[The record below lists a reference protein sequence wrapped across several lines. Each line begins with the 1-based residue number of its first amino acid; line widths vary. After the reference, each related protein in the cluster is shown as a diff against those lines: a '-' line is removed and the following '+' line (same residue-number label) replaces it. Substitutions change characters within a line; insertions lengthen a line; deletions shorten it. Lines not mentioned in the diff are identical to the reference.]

1 MSDGSVVI
9 EISLDDKKADKQ
21 LDAFEKDLAKA
32 GTNAGAALDKA
43 YREAVSDIASQSKRL
58 KDTFVNA
65 FKSMGSAGSN
75 ALKASLN
82 FMREL
87 PSNVQAALSKLA
99 STVKTGF
106 VNAAKASIT
115 AIKELGTSIKNTAVN
130 IKNGF
135 FSIAKTVQSSIVSAV
150 KVSINVIKSIP
161 SAIKSAGISIKSALV
176 SSLQAAKSAAI
187 SFAQTTVKV
196 IRSIP
201 SAAKTAAV
209 AVKDSFVVAYK
220 AAVVAAYMSVKG
232 TISAVKAIP
241 SATKSAA
248 LAVSSAMKT
257 AFSAVAS
264 AAKTTGTTV
273 KSALKTGF
281 SAVKS
286 GAKAAGQAGISALKG
301 LGNIAKST
309 GSLIKSGL
317 VSGFNAAKAAAKGAG
332 AGMREALKNSVEKP
346 AEQARFS
353 VLKLAAALGLIAA
366 TKNVVGSAIGRVDT
380 IDTATK
386 SLTVLTGSAKDAQ
399 LVMTDLTAA
408 IDGTPIALDAV
419 ALGAKKMVA
428 AGMKAANVKPVFTA
442 IADAAYGVGNGSESI
457 DQMTDAISALQ
468 ASGVAYADDINR
480 LVDAGVP
487 AWQILANSTGKSV
500 GEMKKYVSEGS
511 LESTKAIAMLTKGIE
526 EGTTGMAGNTAKMA
540 GLAKTAG
547 NTISG
552 SFANMKTA
560 AVKSLANI
568 AENLKGPIIQA
579 LDVAKN
585 TFKQFAAVTASPE
598 FQKKLSDMIQKIKE
612 LIPVMVKLAPT
623 ILKVVSAM
631 LALQAVSSVY
641 VAFSNIGKM
650 FVPLKNGL
658 FVIATGFMKL
668 AKTIRHPITA
678 IKNLAFAIKYFIV
691 TSGAV
696 IAIVGAVIAVL
707 YGMYAAFKENTANIK
722 GFLSGMFDAV
732 KNSFGKIVD
741 VFKQIVSALKPVG
754 SGFKDVLKYIGVG
767 VWVAFGIVLATV
779 VDIIQVLARIVLVAI
794 KGLQGLYYA
803 IKAAFQALSGDLKGA
818 KKSLEQSKE
827 AFVDAGSAIKDAFNK
842 DNYALTGTVEA
853 FKQMGGE
860 AENTAKKTE
869 TSGKKIKETLKLVE
883 TTAKQ
888 TETTVSKSNQ
898 AIDTMLSGGVDQY
911 GNKLSEKTKSFLNAA
926 KDLYGQYQ
934 ESSKK
939 SQDKYSAAM
948 EKAQDLEGDKRKKA
962 IADANATLVAEIDKN
977 NGTLLTL
984 QADYAK
990 LLKEN
995 KWVDGTELTAQQKK
1009 FLQQQ
1014 TADIQ
1019 AELAKQNQLYVE
1031 GNLLK
1036 LSNGKTLNE
1045 KERSTSIE
1053 VQKSLYADRK
1063 KAVETGEKEL
1073 ADLKKKK
1080 SDATTETEKANYQ
1093 IQIDEQTKKNKT
1105 LAENLQ
1111 KWASEMNTIIANGG
1125 TLNAETFAKG
1135 LSEMG
1140 NISDEQLS
1148 AVWQDFVKVSGS
1160 IDNTLAGL
1168 GAIMSQRGGEG
1179 VQAFVTALQSG
1190 DYTTAALNINNDV
1203 MNTLS
1208 TLPNGMFQNGQSGK
1222 DQFIAAIKSGDFQGA
1237 GKFLLDG
1244 VKLGASPLPGEMNN
1258 IGKQGGNANADGLKS
1273 TAEANKSAGAELKN
1287 NAKNGAFDPNLFK
1300 MTGANNASG
1309 FNGGILDGKGNAFSA
1324 GSGIG
1329 NSAKSGAASVDS
1341 SGVGSDFASGY
1352 AQGIASGGMM
1362 VAGAASALANKALAA
1377 VQKKQDSHSPSK
1389 ESKKLGGDFGTGY
1402 SLGIAD
1408 KNKAVTKAANNLVA
1422 SALGTESQIKKL
1434 SSTLKDKISSAIDA
1448 GLHSKNKSVGQLKQ
1462 AKALSS
1468 IEGYIGQQTNKLAA
1482 TAKKRD
1488 KVVAQLKAANTKMAD
1503 LTKQSKEYA
1512 ASITEKMQS
1521 YGSISNVDPENPQ
1534 SIQAEMQKRLKEIKA
1549 FQANVEKLRKKGV
1562 SKDII
1567 SDILESG
1574 VENGS
1579 SYAQA
1584 LAKSDAK
1591 TIKAINSTQNQINSA
1606 SKSMGNTAA
1615 NAMYSAGINAAKGL
1629 INGLNSQKKQLEN
1642 TAKSIANTITNS
1654 VKKALRIHSP
1664 SRVAIELG
1672 KFFTGGLGNGVLAG
1686 AKGAVQSTNK
1696 MVDKV
1701 VNAASNM
1708 TVPAITLPKIS
1719 AEKALGLKSVDLN
1732 RTITVKTIIDNKTKE
1747 SSNADL
1753 IKAIKESGAKPV
1765 ILNLDGEVLA
1775 NNSNNRIGS
1784 MTDLGLYGGGLL

>member
-87 PSNVQAALSKLA
+87 PANVQAALSKLA

-115 AIKELGTSIKNTAVN
+115 AVKNLGTSIKNTAVN

-161 SAIKSAGISIKSALV
+161 GAIKSAGISIKTALV

-196 IRSIP
+196 IKSIP
-201 SAAKTAAV
+201 GAAKTAAV

-220 AAVVAAYMSVKG
+220 AVVVAAYMSVKG

-264 AAKTTGTTV
+264 AAKMTGTTV

-301 LGNIAKST
+301 LGNVAKST
-309 GSLIKSGL
+309 GSLIKNGL

-585 TFKQFAAVTASPE
+585 AFKQFAAVTASPE
-598 FQKKLSDMIQKIKE
+598 FQKKLSDLIQKIKE
-612 LIPVMVKLAPT
+612 FIPVLIEWAPLLAKVAAGFVAFN
-623 ILKVVSAM
+623 IL
-631 LALQAVSSVY
+631 SSVY
-641 VAFSNIGKM
+641 SKVAGLVMAFRGLASSGTLLGGIVNTVKGS
-650 FVPLKNGL
+650 FLALKVALGSAAAA
-658 FVIATGFMKL
+658 FGVI
-668 AKTIRHPITA
+668 I
-678 IKNLAFAIKYFIV
+678 
-691 TSGAV
+691 AV
-696 IAIVGAVIAVL
+696 IGAVIAVA
-707 YGMYAAFKENTANIK
+707 YGMYVSFKENTANIK
-722 GFLSGMFDAV
+722 GFLSTMWDGV

-741 VFKQIVSALKPVG
+741 VFKQIVAALKPVG
-754 SGFKDVLKYIGVG
+754 SGFKDVLKYVG
-767 VWVAFGIVLATV
+767 VAIWASLGLVLAAV

-794 KGLQGLYYA
+794 KALQGLYYA
-803 IKAAFQALSGDLKGA
+803 IKSAFQALSGDLKGA
-818 KKSLEQSKE
+818 KKSLEQSKD
-827 AFVDAGSAIKDAFNK
+827 AFVEAGSAIKDAFNK

-869 TSGKKIKETLKLVE
+869 TSGKKIKDTLKLVE

-934 ESSKK
+934 ESAKK

-948 EKAQDLEGDKRKKA
+948 EKAQDFEGDKRKKA

-990 LLKEN
+990 LLKGN

-1203 MNTLS
+1203 LS
-1208 TLPNGMFQNGQSGK
+1208 TISSLPNGMFLNGESGK
-1222 DQFIAAIKSGDFQGA
+1222 NQFLTAIKSGDFQGA
-1237 GKFLLDG
+1237 GKYLVDG
-1244 VKLGASPLPGEMNN
+1244 VKMGTDSIDSEMKTK
-1258 IGKQGGNANADGLKS
+1258 GQTGGQNFADGVKGKED
-1273 TAEANKSAGAELKN
+1273 AAKSAGSAVKN
-1287 NAKNGAFDPNLFK
+1287 KAKEGATDPNAFK
-1300 MTGANNASG
+1300 EVGSKDSAG
-1309 FNGGILDGKGNAFSA
+1309 FNNGVMGGKGGAYSA
-1324 GSGIG
+1324 GSSVG

-1341 SGVGSDFASGY
+1341 SGVGSDFSSGY
-1352 AQGIASGGMM
+1352 VNGILSGMGA
-1362 VAGAASALANKALAA
+1362 VGEAAASLASKALAA

-1448 GLHSKNKSVGQLKQ
+1448 GLHSKNKSAGQLKQ
-1462 AKALSS
+1462 AKALNS

-1521 YGSISNVDPENPQ
+1521 YGSISNVDAENPQ

-1664 SRVAIELG
+1664 SRVAVELG
-1672 KFFTGGLGNGVLAG
+1672 KFFTSGLGNGVLDG

-1708 TVPAITLPKIS
+1708 TVPTINLPKIS

-1753 IKAIKESGAKPV
+1753 IKAIQQSGDRPIIFNVDGK
-1765 ILNLDGEVLA
+1765 NLAENA
-1775 NNSNNRIGS
+1775 NNRIGT
-1784 MTDLGLYGGGLL
+1784 MGNLGLYGGGLL

>member
-87 PSNVQAALSKLA
+87 PANVQAALSKLA
-99 STVKTGF
+99 STVKTWF

-115 AIKELGTSIKNTAVN
+115 AVKNLGTSIKNTAVN

-150 KVSINVIKSIP
+150 KISINVIKSIP
-161 SAIKSAGISIKSALV
+161 GAIKSAGITIKSALV

-196 IRSIP
+196 IKSIP
-201 SAAKTAAV
+201 GAAKTAAT
-209 AVKDSFVVAYK
+209 AVKNSFVVAYK
-220 AAVVAAYMSVKG
+220 AVVVAAYMSVKG

-353 VLKLAAALGLIAA
+353 ILRLAAAFGLIAA

-511 LESTKAIAMLTKGIE
+511 LESTRAIAMLTKGIE

-598 FQKKLSDMIQKIKE
+598 FQKKLSDLIQKIKE
-612 LIPVMVKLAPT
+612 FIPVLIEWAPVLA
-623 ILKVVSAM
+623 KVAAGFVAFNII
-631 LALQAVSSVY
+631 SSVY
-641 VAFSNIGKM
+641 SKVAGLVMAFRGLASSGTLLGGIVNTVKGAFVGLKAALGSASVAFG
-650 FVPLKNGL
+650 V
-658 FVIATGFMKL
+658 
-668 AKTIRHPITA
+668 ITA
-678 IKNLAFAIKYFIV
+678 
-691 TSGAV
+691 V
-696 IAIVGAVIAVL
+696 IGSVVAVL
-707 YGMYAAFKENTANIK
+707 YGMYTAFKENTAGIK
-722 GFLSGMFDAV
+722 GFLSGMWDAV

-754 SGFKDVLKYIGVG
+754 SGFKDILKYIGVG

-803 IKAAFQALSGDLKGA
+803 IKAAFQALQGDLKGA
-818 KKSLEQSKE
+818 KKSLEQSKD

-842 DNYALTGTVEA
+842 DNYALTGTIESL
-853 FKQMGGE
+853 KEMGGE
-860 AENTAKKTE
+860 AEKTGAKAE
-869 TSGKKIKETLKLVE
+869 TSNKKIANSLKIVE
-883 TTAKQ
+883 STAKQ

-911 GNKLSEKTKSFLNAA
+911 GNKLSEKTKSFLNSA
-926 KDLYGQYQ
+926 KELYSQYQ
-934 ESSKK
+934 ESAKK
-939 SQDKYSAAM
+939 SQDAYTAAM
-948 EKAQDLEGDKRKKA
+948 EKAQTLEGDKRKKA
-962 IADANATLVAEIDKN
+962 IADANTALVSEINKN

-990 LLKEN
+990 LLKGN

-1036 LSNGKTLNE
+1036 LANGKTLNE

-1080 SDATTETEKANYQ
+1080 ADASTETEKANYQ

-1105 LAENLQ
+1105 LAGNLQ
-1111 KWASEMNTIIANGG
+1111 KWASEMNAIIANGG

-1168 GAIMSQRGGEG
+1168 AAIMSQRGGEG

-1203 MNTLS
+1203 LS
-1208 TLPNGMFQNGQSGK
+1208 TISSLPNGMFLNGENGK
-1222 DQFIAAIKSGDFQGA
+1222 NQFLTAIKSGDFQGA
-1237 GKFLLDG
+1237 GKYLVDG
-1244 VKLGASPLPGEMNN
+1244 VKMGTDSIDSEMKTK
-1258 IGKQGGNANADGLKS
+1258 GQTGGQNFADGVKGKEG
-1273 TAEANKSAGAELKN
+1273 AAKSAGSAVKN
-1287 NAKNGAFDPNLFK
+1287 KAKEGATDPNAFK
-1300 MTGANNASG
+1300 AVGSKDSAG
-1309 FNGGILDGKGNAFSA
+1309 FNNGVMGGKGGAYSA
-1324 GSGIG
+1324 GSSVG
-1329 NSAKSGAASVDS
+1329 NSAKSGAGSVDS

-1352 AQGIASGGMM
+1352 VNGILSGMGA
-1362 VAGAASALANKALAA
+1362 VGRAAASLANKALAA
-1377 VQKKQDSHSPSK
+1377 VQKKQDSHSPAK
-1389 ESKKLGGDFGTGY
+1389 KSKKLGGDFGSGY
-1402 SLGIAD
+1402 SLGIAS
-1408 KNKAVTKAANNLVA
+1408 KTKAVNKAASNLVA
-1422 SALGTESQIKKL
+1422 GALGTESQIKKL

-1448 GLHSKNKSVGQLKQ
+1448 GLHSKNKSSGQLKQ
-1462 AKALSS
+1462 AKALNS
-1468 IEGYIGQQTNKLAA
+1468 IEGYIVQQTNRLAA

-1488 KVVAQLKAANTKMAD
+1488 KVVVQLKAANTKMAD

-1512 ASITEKMQS
+1512 ASITEKMKS
-1521 YGSISNVDPENPQ
+1521 YGSISNVDPENPK
-1534 SIQAEMQKRLKEIKA
+1534 SIQQEMQKRLKEIKA

-1567 SDILESG
+1567 NDILEAG

-1708 TVPAITLPKIS
+1708 TVPTINLPKIS

-1753 IKAIKESGAKPV
+1753 IKAIQQSGDRPIIFNVDGK
-1765 ILNLDGEVLA
+1765 NLAENA
-1775 NNSNNRIGS
+1775 NNRIGTMS
-1784 MTDLGLYGGGLL
+1784 NLGLYGGGLL

>member
-9 EISLDDKKADKQ
+9 EISLDDTKADKQ
-21 LDAFEKDLAKA
+21 LDTFEKDLAKA

-43 YREAVSDIASQSKRL
+43 YREAVSDIASHSKRL

-75 ALKASLN
+75 ALKASLS

-87 PSNVQAALSKLA
+87 PANVGSALSKLA

-106 VNAAKASIT
+106 VNAAKSSIT
-115 AIKELGTSIKNTAVN
+115 AVKNLGTSIKNTAVN

-150 KVSINVIKSIP
+150 KTSINVIKSIP
-161 SAIKSAGISIKSALV
+161 GAIKSAGSSIKSALV
-176 SSLQAAKSAAI
+176 SSLHAAKTAAV

-196 IRSIP
+196 IKSIP
-201 SAAKTAAV
+201 GAAKTAAT
-209 AVKDSFVVAYK
+209 AVKNSFVVAYK
-220 AAVVAAYMSVKG
+220 AVVVATYMSVKG

-257 AFSAVAS
+257 AFSAVVS

-273 KSALKTGF
+273 KTALTTGF
-281 SAVKS
+281 SAIKS

-353 VLKLAAALGLIAA
+353 ILRLAAAFGLIAA

-428 AGMKAANVKPVFTA
+428 AGMQAANVKPVFTA

-468 ASGVAYADDINR
+468 ASGVAYSDDINR

-487 AWQILANSTGKSV
+487 AWQILANLTGKSV

-585 TFKQFAAVTASPE
+585 AFKQFAAVTASPE
-598 FQKKLSDMIQKIKE
+598 FQKKLSDLIQKIKE
-612 LIPVMVKLAPT
+612 FIPVLIEWAPVLA
-623 ILKVVSAM
+623 KVAAGFVAFNII
-631 LALQAVSSVY
+631 SSVY
-641 VAFSNIGKM
+641 SKVAGLVMAFRGLASSGTLLGGIVNTIKGAFVGLKAALGSASVAFG
-650 FVPLKNGL
+650 VVTA
-658 FVIATGFMKL
+658 VI
-668 AKTIRHPITA
+668 
-678 IKNLAFAIKYFIV
+678 
-691 TSGAV
+691 GAV
-696 IAIVGAVIAVL
+696 VAVL

-842 DNYALTGTVEA
+842 DNYALTGTIESL
-853 FKQMGGE
+853 KEMGGE
-860 AENTAKKTE
+860 AEKTGTKAE
-869 TSGKKIKETLKLVE
+869 TSNKKISSSLKLVE
-883 TTAKQ
+883 STAKQ
-888 TETTVSKSNQ
+888 TEATVSKSNQ

-911 GNKLSEKTKSFLNAA
+911 GNKLSEKTKSFLNAT
-926 KDLYGQYQ
+926 KELYGQYQ
-934 ESSKK
+934 ESTQK
-939 SQDKYSAAM
+939 SQEKYTSAM
-948 EKAQDLEGDKRKKA
+948 EKAQSLEGEKRKKA
-962 IADANATLVAEIDKN
+962 ITDANKTLVDETTKN
-977 NGTLLTL
+977 NSTLLAL
-984 QADYAK
+984 QSDYSNMLKTNRWAD
-990 LLKEN
+990 
-995 KWVDGTELTAQQKK
+995 GQELTAQQKK
-1009 FLQQQ
+1009 FLQVQ
-1014 TADIQ
+1014 TKDIQ
-1019 AELAKQNQLYVE
+1019 TELAKQNQLYVE
-1031 GNLLK
+1031 ANLLRLEQGK
-1036 LSNGKTLNE
+1036 SLSE
-1045 KERSTSIE
+1045 KERNTSLE
-1053 VQKSLYADRK
+1053 VQKSLYEEKR
-1063 KAVETGEKEL
+1063 KAVETGEKSL
-1073 ADLKKKK
+1073 DDLKKKK
-1080 SDATTETEKANYQ
+1080 AEASTQTEKANYQ

-1105 LAENLQ
+1105 LSSELQ
-1111 KWASEMNTIIANGG
+1111 SWASEMNSIIANGG
-1125 TLNAETFAKG
+1125 TLNAQTFSSG
-1135 LSEMG
+1135 LSQLG
-1140 NISDEQLS
+1140 SISDEQLS
-1148 AVWQDFVKVSGS
+1148 ALWQNFVSTSTS
-1160 IDNTLAGL
+1160 IDNTLSGLAG
-1168 GAIMSQRGGEG
+1168 IMGQRGGEG

-1203 MNTLS
+1203 LTTIS
-1208 TLPNGMFQNGQSGK
+1208 SLPNGMFLNGQSGK
-1222 DQFIAAIKSGDFQGA
+1222 DQFLLAIKSGDFQGA

-1244 VKLGASPLPGEMNN
+1244 VKMGADPLPGEMEKN
-1258 IGKQGGNANADGLKS
+1258 GKKSGDAQAKGVKS
-1273 TAEANKSAGAELKN
+1273 TAEANKSAGKEIKN
-1287 NAKNGAFDPNLFK
+1287 NAKSGAFDPNLFK
-1300 MTGANNASG
+1300 MTGSKNSSG
-1309 FNGGILDGKGNAFSA
+1309 FNNGILGGKDGAFSA
-1324 GSGIG
+1324 GTSVGG
-1329 NSAKSGAASVDS
+1329 SAKSGAASVDS
-1341 SGVGSDFASGY
+1341 SGVGSDFAAGFANGIRSG
-1352 AQGIASGGMM
+1352 
-1362 VAGAASALANKALAA
+1362 AGAVGEAAASIAAKALAA

-1389 ESKKLGGDFGTGY
+1389 KSKKLGGDFGSGY
-1402 SLGIAD
+1402 SLGIAS
-1408 KNKAVTKAANNLVA
+1408 KTKAVTKAASNLVA
-1422 SALGTESQIKKL
+1422 GALGTEKQIKKL
-1434 SSTLKDKISSAIDA
+1434 SSTLKDKVSSAIDA
-1448 GLHSKNKSVGQLKQ
+1448 GLHSKNKSRGQLKQ
-1462 AKALSS
+1462 AKALNS
-1468 IEGYIGQQTNKLAA
+1468 IEGYIAQQTNKLAA

-1521 YGSISNVDPENPQ
+1521 YGSISNVDPENPK
-1534 SIQAEMQKRLKEIKA
+1534 SIQQEMQKRLKEIKA
-1549 FQANVEKLRKKGV
+1549 FQSNVEKLRKKGV

-1567 SDILESG
+1567 NDILEAG

-1591 TIKAINSTQNQINSA
+1591 TIKAINSTQNQINAA

-1629 INGLNSQKKQLEN
+1629 IKGLNSQKKQLEK
-1642 TAKSIANTITNS
+1642 TAKSIASTITNS
-1654 VKKALRIHSP
+1654 VKKALKIHSP

-1686 AKGAVQSTNK
+1686 AKGAVKSTNK
-1696 MVDKV
+1696 MVDSV
-1701 VNAASNM
+1701 VTAAYNL
-1708 TVPAITLPKIS
+1708 TAPKITLPKIS
-1719 AEKALGLKSVDLN
+1719 AEKALGLKSSDLN
-1732 RTITVKTIIDNKTKE
+1732 RTITVKAIVENE
-1747 SSNADL
+1747 S
-1753 IKAIKESGAKPV
+1753 K
-1765 ILNLDGEVLA
+1765 
-1775 NNSNNRIGS
+1775 NNSNS
-1784 MTDLGLYGGGLL
+1784 DLINAIEKSGGRPIILNVDGKVIADSTNNHLGNSTSLAFYGKGL

>member
-21 LDAFEKDLAKA
+21 LDAFEKDLEKA

-115 AIKELGTSIKNTAVN
+115 VIKELGTSIKNTAVN

-196 IRSIP
+196 IKSIP
-201 SAAKTAAV
+201 VAAKTAAT
-209 AVKDSFVVAYK
+209 AVKNSFVVAYK
-220 AAVVAAYMSVKG
+220 AVVVAAYMSVKG

-257 AFSAVAS
+257 AFSAVSS

-353 VLKLAAALGLIAA
+353 ILRLAAAFGLIAA

-399 LVMTDLTAA
+399 LVMKDLTAA

-428 AGMKAANVKPVFTA
+428 AGMKAADVKPVFTA

-511 LESTKAIAMLTKGIE
+511 LESTRAIAMLTKGIE

-568 AENLKGPIIQA
+568 VENLKGPIIQA

-585 TFKQFAAVTASPE
+585 AFKQFAAVTASPE
-598 FQKKLSDMIQKIKE
+598 FQKKLSDLIQKIKE
-612 LIPVMVKLAPT
+612 FIPVLIEWAPLLAKVAAGFVAFN
-623 ILKVVSAM
+623 IL
-631 LALQAVSSVY
+631 SSVY
-641 VAFSNIGKM
+641 SKVAGLVMAFRGLASSGTLLGGIVNTVKGS
-650 FVPLKNGL
+650 FLALKVALGSAAAA
-658 FVIATGFMKL
+658 FGVI
-668 AKTIRHPITA
+668 I
-678 IKNLAFAIKYFIV
+678 
-691 TSGAV
+691 AV
-696 IAIVGAVIAVL
+696 IGAVIAVA
-707 YGMYAAFKENTANIK
+707 YGMYVSFKENTANIK
-722 GFLSGMFDAV
+722 GFLSTMWDGV

-741 VFKQIVSALKPVG
+741 VFKQIVAALKPVG
-754 SGFKDVLKYIGVG
+754 SGFKDVLKYVG
-767 VWVAFGIVLATV
+767 VAIWASLGLVLAAV

-794 KGLQGLYYA
+794 KALQGLYYA
-803 IKAAFQALSGDLKGA
+803 IKAAFQALHWDLKGA
-818 KKSLEQSKE
+818 KKSLEQSKD
-827 AFVDAGSAIKDAFNK
+827 AFVEAGSAIKDAFNK

-860 AENTAKKTE
+860 AEKTAKKTE
-869 TSGKKIKETLKLVE
+869 TSGKKIKDTLKLVE

-911 GNKLSEKTKSFLNAA
+911 GKKLSEKTESFLNAA
-926 KDLYGQYQ
+926 KDLYEQYQ
-934 ESSKK
+934 EATKK
-939 SQDKYSAAM
+939 SQDKYSVAM
-948 EKAQDLEGDKRKKA
+948 EKAQSLEGDKRKKA

-977 NGTLLTL
+977 NGTILTL

-990 LLKEN
+990 LLKGN

-1111 KWASEMNTIIANGG
+1111 KWASEMNAIIANGG

-1168 GAIMSQRGGEG
+1168 AAVMSKRGGEG

-1190 DYTTAALNINNDV
+1190 DYTTAALNINDDV

-1324 GSGIG
+1324 GTGIG

-1352 AQGIASGGMM
+1352 VNGILSGMGA
-1362 VAGAASALANKALAA
+1362 VGEAAGSLANKALQA
-1377 VQKKQDSHSPSK
+1377 VKDAQKSKSPSK
-1389 ESKKLGGDFGTGY
+1389 KAKKLGGDFGSGY
-1402 SLGIAD
+1402 SLGIAS
-1408 KNKAVTKAANNLVA
+1408 KTKAVNKAASNLVA
-1422 SALGTESQIKKL
+1422 GALGTESQIKKL

-1448 GLHSKNKSVGQLKQ
+1448 GLHSKNKSAGQLKQ
-1462 AKALSS
+1462 AKALNS

-1753 IKAIKESGAKPV
+1753 IKAIQQSGDRPIIFNVDGK
-1765 ILNLDGEVLA
+1765 NLAENA
-1775 NNSNNRIGS
+1775 NNRIGT
-1784 MTDLGLYGGGLL
+1784 MGNLGLYGGGLL

>member
-220 AAVVAAYMSVKG
+220 AVVVAAYMSVKG

-428 AGMKAANVKPVFTA
+428 AGMKAANVKLVFTA

-468 ASGVAYADDINR
+468 ASGVAYSDDINR

-585 TFKQFAAVTASPE
+585 AFKQFAAVTASPE
-598 FQKKLSDMIQKIKE
+598 FQKKLSDLIQKIKE
-612 LIPVMVKLAPT
+612 FIPVLIEWAPLLAKVAAGFVAFN
-623 ILKVVSAM
+623 IL
-631 LALQAVSSVY
+631 SSVY
-641 VAFSNIGKM
+641 SKVAGLVMAFRGLASSGTLLGGIVNTVKGS
-650 FVPLKNGL
+650 FLALKVALGSAAAA
-658 FVIATGFMKL
+658 FGVI
-668 AKTIRHPITA
+668 I
-678 IKNLAFAIKYFIV
+678 
-691 TSGAV
+691 AV
-696 IAIVGAVIAVL
+696 IGAVIAVA
-707 YGMYAAFKENTANIK
+707 YGMYVSFKENTANIK
-722 GFLSGMFDAV
+722 GFLSTMWDGV

-741 VFKQIVSALKPVG
+741 VFKQIVAALKPVG
-754 SGFKDVLKYIGVG
+754 SGFKDVLKYVG
-767 VWVAFGIVLATV
+767 VAIWASLGLVLAAV

-794 KGLQGLYYA
+794 KALQGLYYA
-803 IKAAFQALSGDLKGA
+803 IKAAFQALHWDLKGA
-818 KKSLEQSKE
+818 KKSLEQSKD
-827 AFVDAGSAIKDAFNK
+827 AFVEAGSAIKDAFNK

-860 AENTAKKTE
+860 AEKTAKKTE

-883 TTAKQ
+883 TTTKQ

-911 GNKLSEKTKSFLNAA
+911 GKKLSEKTESFLNAA
-926 KDLYGQYQ
+926 KDLYEQYQ
-934 ESSKK
+934 EATKK
-939 SQDKYSAAM
+939 SQDKYSVAM
-948 EKAQDLEGDKRKKA
+948 EKAQSLEGDKRKKA
-962 IADANATLVAEIDKN
+962 IADANKTLVDETTKN
-977 NGTLLTL
+977 NSTLLTL
-984 QADYAK
+984 QSDYSNMLKTNRWAD
-990 LLKEN
+990 
-995 KWVDGTELTAQQKK
+995 GQELTAQQKK

-1014 TADIQ
+1014 TTDIQ
-1019 AELAKQNQLYVE
+1019 TELAKQNQLYVE
-1031 GNLLK
+1031 ANLLR
-1036 LSNGKTLNE
+1036 LEQGKSLNE
-1045 KERSTSIE
+1045 KERNTSLE
-1053 VQKSLYADRK
+1053 VQKSLYEEKK
-1063 KAVETGEKEL
+1063 KAVETGEKSL

-1080 SDATTETEKANYQ
+1080 ADASTETEKANYQ

-1105 LAENLQ
+1105 LSTNL
-1111 KWASEMNTIIANGG
+1111 KNWATEMNAIIANGG
-1125 TLNAETFAKG
+1125 TLNAETFASG
-1135 LSEMG
+1135 LSQLG

-1148 AVWQDFVKVSGS
+1148 ALWQNFVSTSTS
-1160 IDNTLAGL
+1160 IDNTLSGL
-1168 GAIMSQRGGEG
+1168 AAIMGQRGGEG

-1222 DQFIAAIKSGDFQGA
+1222 DQFITAIKSGDFQGA

-1324 GSGIG
+1324 GTGIG

-1352 AQGIASGGMM
+1352 AQGIASGGVM

-1422 SALGTESQIKKL
+1422 SALGTESQIKKM

-1448 GLHSKNKSVGQLKQ
+1448 GLHSKNKSAGQLKQ
-1462 AKALSS
+1462 AKALNS
-1468 IEGYIGQQTNKLAA
+1468 IEGYIAQQTNKLAA

-1488 KVVAQLKAANTKMAD
+1488 KVVAQLKAANAKMAD

-1521 YGSISNVDPENPQ
+1521 YGSISNVDAENPQ

-1664 SRVAIELG
+1664 SRVAVELG

-1753 IKAIKESGAKPV
+1753 IKAIQQSGDRPIIFNVDGK
-1765 ILNLDGEVLA
+1765 NLAENA
-1775 NNSNNRIGS
+1775 NNRIGT
-1784 MTDLGLYGGGLL
+1784 MGNLGLYGGGLL

>member
-115 AIKELGTSIKNTAVN
+115 VIKELGTSIKNTAVN

-196 IRSIP
+196 IKSIP
-201 SAAKTAAV
+201 VAAKTAAT
-209 AVKDSFVVAYK
+209 AVKNSFVVAYK
-220 AAVVAAYMSVKG
+220 AVVVAAYMSVKG

-353 VLKLAAALGLIAA
+353 ILRLAAAFGLIAA

-585 TFKQFAAVTASPE
+585 AFKQFAAVTASPE
-598 FQKKLSDMIQKIKE
+598 FQKKLSDLIQKIKE
-612 LIPVMVKLAPT
+612 FIPVLIEWAPLLAKVAAGFVAFN
-623 ILKVVSAM
+623 IL
-631 LALQAVSSVY
+631 SSVY
-641 VAFSNIGKM
+641 SKVAGLVMAFRGLASSGTLLGGIVNTVKGS
-650 FVPLKNGL
+650 FLALKVALGSAAAA
-658 FVIATGFMKL
+658 FGVI
-668 AKTIRHPITA
+668 I
-678 IKNLAFAIKYFIV
+678 
-691 TSGAV
+691 AV
-696 IAIVGAVIAVL
+696 IGAVIAVA
-707 YGMYAAFKENTANIK
+707 YGMYVSFKENTANIK
-722 GFLSGMFDAV
+722 GFLSTMWDGV

-741 VFKQIVSALKPVG
+741 VFKQIVAALKPVG
-754 SGFKDVLKYIGVG
+754 SGFKDVLKYVG
-767 VWVAFGIVLATV
+767 VAIWASLGLVLAAV

-794 KGLQGLYYA
+794 KALQGLYYA
-803 IKAAFQALSGDLKGA
+803 IKAAFQALHWDLKGA
-818 KKSLEQSKE
+818 KKSLEQSKD
-827 AFVDAGSAIKDAFNK
+827 AFVEAGSAIKDAFNK

-860 AENTAKKTE
+860 AEKTAKKTE

-888 TETTVSKSNQ
+888 TEITVSKSNQ

-911 GNKLSEKTKSFLNAA
+911 GKKLSEKTESFLNAA
-926 KDLYGQYQ
+926 KDLYEQYQ
-934 ESSKK
+934 EATKK
-939 SQDKYSAAM
+939 SQDKYSVAM
-948 EKAQDLEGDKRKKA
+948 EKAQSLEGDKRKKA
-962 IADANATLVAEIDKN
+962 IADANKTLVDETTKN
-977 NGTLLTL
+977 NSTLLTL
-984 QADYAK
+984 QSDYSNMLKTNRWAD
-990 LLKEN
+990 
-995 KWVDGTELTAQQKK
+995 GQELTAQQKK

-1014 TADIQ
+1014 TTDIQ
-1019 AELAKQNQLYVE
+1019 TELAKQNQLYVE
-1031 GNLLK
+1031 ANLLR
-1036 LSNGKTLNE
+1036 LEQGKSLNE
-1045 KERSTSIE
+1045 KERNTSLE
-1053 VQKSLYADRK
+1053 VQKSLYEEKK
-1063 KAVETGEKEL
+1063 KAVETGEKSL

-1080 SDATTETEKANYQ
+1080 ADASTETEKANYQ

-1105 LAENLQ
+1105 LSTNL
-1111 KWASEMNTIIANGG
+1111 KNWATEMNAIIANGG
-1125 TLNAETFAKG
+1125 TLNAETFANG
-1135 LSEMG
+1135 LSQLG

-1148 AVWQDFVKVSGS
+1148 ALWQNFVSTSTS
-1160 IDNTLAGL
+1160 IDNTLSGL
-1168 GAIMSQRGGEG
+1168 AAIMGQRGGEG

-1222 DQFIAAIKSGDFQGA
+1222 DQFITAIKSGDFQGA

-1309 FNGGILDGKGNAFSA
+1309 FNSGILDGKGNAFSA
-1324 GSGIG
+1324 GTGIG
-1329 NSAKSGAASVDS
+1329 NSAKSGAGSVDS

-1352 AQGIASGGMM
+1352 VNGILSGMGA
-1362 VAGAASALANKALAA
+1362 VGEAAASLAQKAIEA
-1377 VQKKQDSHSPSK
+1377 VQKKQNSRSPSK
-1389 ESKKLGGDFGTGY
+1389 ETKKLGGDFGAGY
-1402 SLGIAD
+1402 SLGISS
-1408 KNKAVTKAANNLVA
+1408 KTKAVTKAASNLVA

-1448 GLHSKNKSVGQLKQ
+1448 GLHSKNKSAGQLKQ
-1462 AKALSS
+1462 AKALNS

-1534 SIQAEMQKRLKEIKA
+1534 SIQTEMQKRLKEIKA

-1567 SDILESG
+1567 NDILEAG

-1629 INGLNSQKKQLEN
+1629 INGLNSQKKQLEK

-1708 TVPAITLPKIS
+1708 TVPTINLPKIS

-1753 IKAIKESGAKPV
+1753 IKAIQQSGDRPIIFNVDGK
-1765 ILNLDGEVLA
+1765 NLAENA
-1775 NNSNNRIGS
+1775 NNRIGT
-1784 MTDLGLYGGGLL
+1784 MGNLGLYGGGLL

>member
-1 MSDGSVVI
+1 
-9 EISLDDKKADKQ
+9 
-21 LDAFEKDLAKA
+21 
-32 GTNAGAALDKA
+32 AALDKA

-65 FKSMGSAGSN
+65 FKSMGNAGSN
-75 ALKASLN
+75 ALKASLS

-87 PSNVQAALSKLA
+87 PANVGSALSKLA

-115 AIKELGTSIKNTAVN
+115 AVKNLGTSIKNTAVN

-150 KVSINVIKSIP
+150 KTSINVIKSIP
-161 SAIKSAGISIKSALV
+161 GAIKSAGSSIKSALV
-176 SSLQAAKSAAI
+176 SSLHAAKTAAI

-196 IRSIP
+196 IKSIP
-201 SAAKTAAV
+201 GAAKTAAT
-209 AVKDSFVVAYK
+209 AVKNSFVVAYK
-220 AAVVAAYMSVKG
+220 AVVVAAYMSVKG

-257 AFSAVAS
+257 AFSAVVS

-273 KSALKTGF
+273 KTALTNGF
-281 SAVKS
+281 SAIKS
-286 GAKAAGQAGISALKG
+286 GAKTAGQVGISALKG
-301 LGNIAKST
+301 LGNAAKST
-309 GSLIKSGL
+309 GSLIKNGL
-317 VSGFNAAKAAAKGAG
+317 VSGFNAAKSAAKGAG

-353 VLKLAAALGLIAA
+353 ILRLAAAFGLIAA

-428 AGMKAANVKPVFTA
+428 AGMQAANVKPVFTA

-468 ASGVAYADDINR
+468 ASGVAYSDDINR

-585 TFKQFAAVTASPE
+585 AFKQFASVTASPE

-612 LIPVMVKLAPT
+612 LIPVLIELAP
-623 ILKVVSAM
+623 ILAKVA
-631 LALQAVSSVY
+631 AGFIAFNIISSVY
-641 VAFSNIGKM
+641 SKIAGLVGAIKGLASSGSLLGGIINTVRGSFLALKVALGSATAAFG
-650 FVPLKNGL
+650 
-658 FVIATGFMKL
+658 VIA
-668 AKTIRHPITA
+668 
-678 IKNLAFAIKYFIV
+678 
-691 TSGAV
+691 AV
-696 IAIVGAVIAVL
+696 IGAVIAVL

-754 SGFKDVLKYIGVG
+754 SGFKDILKYVGVG

-794 KGLQGLYYA
+794 KALQGLYYA
-803 IKAAFQALSGDLKGA
+803 LKAANQAAHWDLKGA
-818 KKSLEQSKE
+818 KKSIEQSKD

-842 DNYALTGTVEA
+842 DNYALTGTIESL
-853 FKQMGGE
+853 KEMGGE
-860 AENTAKKTE
+860 AEKTGTKAE
-869 TSGKKIKETLKLVE
+869 TSNKKISSSLKLVE
-883 TTAKQ
+883 STAKQ
-888 TETTVSKSNQ
+888 TEATVSKSNQ

-911 GNKLSEKTKSFLNAA
+911 GNKLNEKTKSFLNAA
-926 KDLYGQYQ
+926 KELYSNYQ
-934 ESSKK
+934 ESAQK
-939 SQDKYSAAM
+939 SQDKYTAAM
-948 EKAQDLEGDKRKKA
+948 EKAQSLEGEKRKKV

-990 LLKEN
+990 LLKGN

-1036 LSNGKTLNE
+1036 LANGKTLNE
-1045 KERSTSIE
+1045 KERATSIE
-1053 VQKSLYADRK
+1053 VQKSLYGDRK

-1073 ADLKKKK
+1073 ADLKRKK

-1105 LAENLQ
+1105 LAGNLQ
-1111 KWASEMNTIIANGG
+1111 KWASEMNAIIANGG

-1140 NISDEQLS
+1140 NISDEQLG

-1168 GAIMSQRGGEG
+1168 AAVMSQRGGEG
-1179 VQAFVTALQSG
+1179 VQGFVTALQSK
-1190 DYTTAALNINNDV
+1190 DYTTATLKINDDVLNTISD
-1203 MNTLS
+1203 
-1208 TLPNGMFQNGQSGK
+1208 LPNEMFLNGQSGK
-1222 DQFIAAIKSGDFQGA
+1222 DQFITAIKSGKFQEA
-1237 GKFLLDG
+1237 GKYLLDN
-1244 VKLGASPLPGEMNN
+1244 VKMGADPLPGEM
-1258 IGKQGGNANADGLKS
+1258 GKNGKNSGNAQANGMKG
-1273 TAEANKSAGAELKN
+1273 TAQANKKAGATIKN
-1287 NAKNGAFDPNLFK
+1287 SAKNGAFDPNLFK
-1300 MTGANNASG
+1300 MAGSNNSTGYNN
-1309 FNGGILDGKGNAFSA
+1309 GILVGKDGAFSA
-1324 GSGIG
+1324 GTSVGG
-1329 NSAKSGAASVDS
+1329 SAKSGAASVDS

-1352 AQGIASGGMM
+1352 VNGILSGMGA
-1362 VAGAASALANKALAA
+1362 VGEAAASLANKALAA

-1389 ESKKLGGDFGTGY
+1389 KSKKLGGDFGSGY
-1402 SLGIAD
+1402 SLGIAS
-1408 KNKAVTKAANNLVA
+1408 KTKAVTKAASNLVA
-1422 SALGTESQIKKL
+1422 GALGTEKQIKKL
-1434 SSTLKDKISSAIDA
+1434 SSTLKDKVSSAIDA
-1448 GLHSKNKSVGQLKQ
+1448 GLHSKNKSRGQLKQ
-1462 AKALSS
+1462 AKALNS
-1468 IEGYIGQQTNKLAA
+1468 IEGYIAQQTNKLAA

-1521 YGSISNVDPENPQ
+1521 YGSISNVDAENPQ
-1534 SIQAEMQKRLKEIKA
+1534 SIQQEMQKRLKEIKA

-1629 INGLNSQKKQLEN
+1629 INGLNSQKKQLEK

-1664 SRVAIELG
+1664 SRVAVELG

-1686 AKGAVQSTNK
+1686 AKGAVKSTNK
-1696 MVDKV
+1696 MVDSV
-1701 VNAASNM
+1701 VNAASNL
-1708 TVPAITLPKIS
+1708 TAPKITLPHVS
-1719 AEKALGLKSVDLN
+1719 AEKALGLKSSDLN
-1732 RTITVKTIIDNKTKE
+1732 RTITVKAIVENE
-1747 SSNADL
+1747 S
-1753 IKAIKESGAKPV
+1753 K
-1765 ILNLDGEVLA
+1765 
-1775 NNSNNRIGS
+1775 NNSNS
-1784 MTDLGLYGGGLL
+1784 DLINAIEKSGGRPIILNVDGKVIADNTNNHLGNSTSLAFYGKGL

>member
-65 FKSMGSAGSN
+65 FKSMGNAGSN

-82 FMREL
+82 FIREL

-99 STVKTGF
+99 STIKTGF

-115 AIKELGTSIKNTAVN
+115 AVKNLGTSIKNTAVN

-187 SFAQTTVKV
+187 TFAQTTVKV
-196 IRSIP
+196 IKSIP
-201 SAAKTAAV
+201 GAAKTAAT
-209 AVKDSFVVAYK
+209 AVKNSFVVAYK
-220 AAVVAAYMSVKG
+220 AVVVAAYMSVKG

-353 VLKLAAALGLIAA
+353 ILRLAAAFGLIAA

-511 LESTKAIAMLTKGIE
+511 LESTRAIAMLTKGIE

-585 TFKQFAAVTASPE
+585 AFKQFAAVTASPE
-598 FQKKLSDMIQKIKE
+598 FQKKLSDLIQKIKE
-612 LIPVMVKLAPT
+612 FIPVLIEWAPVLA
-623 ILKVVSAM
+623 KVAAGFVAFNII
-631 LALQAVSSVY
+631 SSVY
-641 VAFSNIGKM
+641 SKVAGLVMAFRGLASSGTLLGGIVNTVKGAFVGLKAALGSASVAFG
-650 FVPLKNGL
+650 V
-658 FVIATGFMKL
+658 
-668 AKTIRHPITA
+668 ITA
-678 IKNLAFAIKYFIV
+678 
-691 TSGAV
+691 V
-696 IAIVGAVIAVL
+696 IGSVVAVL
-707 YGMYAAFKENTANIK
+707 YGMYIAFKENTAGIK
-722 GFLSGMFDAV
+722 GFLSGMWDAV

-754 SGFKDVLKYIGVG
+754 SGFKDILKYIGVG

-803 IKAAFQALSGDLKGA
+803 IKAAFQALQGDLKGA
-818 KKSLEQSKE
+818 KKSLEQSKD

-842 DNYALTGTVEA
+842 DNYALTGTIESL
-853 FKQMGGE
+853 KEMGGE
-860 AENTAKKTE
+860 AEKTGAKAE
-869 TSGKKIKETLKLVE
+869 TSNKKIANSLKIVE
-883 TTAKQ
+883 STAKQ

-911 GNKLSEKTKSFLNAA
+911 GNKLSEKTKSFLNSA
-926 KDLYGQYQ
+926 KELYSQYQ
-934 ESSKK
+934 ESAKK
-939 SQDKYSAAM
+939 SQDAYTAAM
-948 EKAQDLEGDKRKKA
+948 EKAQSLEGDKRKKA
-962 IADANATLVAEIDKN
+962 IADANKTLVDETTKN
-977 NGTLLTL
+977 NSTLLTL
-984 QADYAK
+984 QSDYSNMLKTNRWAD
-990 LLKEN
+990 
-995 KWVDGTELTAQQKK
+995 GQELTAQQKK

-1014 TADIQ
+1014 TTDIQ
-1019 AELAKQNQLYVE
+1019 TELAKQNQLYVE
-1031 GNLLK
+1031 ANLLR
-1036 LSNGKTLNE
+1036 LEQGKSLNE
-1045 KERSTSIE
+1045 KERNTSLE
-1053 VQKSLYADRK
+1053 VQKSLYEEKK
-1063 KAVETGEKEL
+1063 KAVETGEKSL

-1080 SDATTETEKANYQ
+1080 ADASTETEKANYQ
-1093 IQIDEQTKKNKT
+1093 IQIDEQTKKNQT
-1105 LAENLQ
+1105 LSTNLEN
-1111 KWASEMNTIIANGG
+1111 WASEMNSIIANGG
-1125 TLNAETFAKG
+1125 TLNAQTFANG
-1135 LSEMG
+1135 LSQLG

-1148 AVWQDFVKVSGS
+1148 ALWQNFVSTSTS

-1168 GAIMSQRGGEG
+1168 AGIMGQRGGEG

-1203 MNTLS
+1203 LS
-1208 TLPNGMFQNGQSGK
+1208 TISSLPNGMFLNGENGK
-1222 DQFIAAIKSGDFQGA
+1222 NQFLTAIKSGDFQGA
-1237 GKFLLDG
+1237 GKYLVDG
-1244 VKLGASPLPGEMNN
+1244 VKMGTDSIDSEMKTK
-1258 IGKQGGNANADGLKS
+1258 GQTGGQNFADGVKGKEG
-1273 TAEANKSAGAELKN
+1273 AAKSAGSAVKN
-1287 NAKNGAFDPNLFK
+1287 KAKEGATDPNAFK
-1300 MTGANNASG
+1300 AVGSKDSAG
-1309 FNGGILDGKGNAFSA
+1309 FNNGVMGGKGGAYSA
-1324 GSGIG
+1324 GSSVG
-1329 NSAKSGAASVDS
+1329 NSAKSGAGSVDS

-1352 AQGIASGGMM
+1352 VNGILSGMGA
-1362 VAGAASALANKALAA
+1362 VGRAAASLANKALAA
-1377 VQKKQDSHSPSK
+1377 VQKKQDSHSPAK
-1389 ESKKLGGDFGTGY
+1389 KSKKLGGDFGSGY
-1402 SLGIAD
+1402 SLGIAS
-1408 KNKAVTKAANNLVA
+1408 KTKAVNKAASNLVA
-1422 SALGTESQIKKL
+1422 GALGTESQIKKL

-1448 GLHSKNKSVGQLKQ
+1448 GLHSKNKSSGQLKQ
-1462 AKALSS
+1462 AKALNS
-1468 IEGYIGQQTNKLAA
+1468 IEGYIVQQTNRLAA

-1567 SDILESG
+1567 NDILEAG

-1615 NAMYSAGINAAKGL
+1615 NAMYSAGINAARGL
-1629 INGLNSQKKQLEN
+1629 INGLNSQKKQLEK

-1654 VKKALRIHSP
+1654 VKKALKIHSP

-1708 TVPAITLPKIS
+1708 TVPAINLPKIS

-1753 IKAIKESGAKPV
+1753 IKAIQQSGDRPIIFNV
-1765 ILNLDGEVLA
+1765 DGKDIADNTNNHLGSSTSLA
-1775 NNSNNRIGS
+1775 FYGK
-1784 MTDLGLYGGGLL
+1784 GL

>member
-87 PSNVQAALSKLA
+87 PANVQAALSKLA

-115 AIKELGTSIKNTAVN
+115 AVKNLGTSIKNTAVN

-150 KVSINVIKSIP
+150 KISINVIKSIP
-161 SAIKSAGISIKSALV
+161 GAIKSAGITIKSALV

-196 IRSIP
+196 IKSIP
-201 SAAKTAAV
+201 GAAKTAAT
-209 AVKDSFVVAYK
+209 AVKNSFVVAYK
-220 AAVVAAYMSVKG
+220 AVVVAAYMSVKG

-353 VLKLAAALGLIAA
+353 VLRLAAAFGLIAA

-468 ASGVAYADDINR
+468 ASGVAYSDDINR

-585 TFKQFAAVTASPE
+585 AFKQFAAVTASPE
-598 FQKKLSDMIQKIKE
+598 FQKKLSDLIQKIKE
-612 LIPVMVKLAPT
+612 FIPVLIEWAPVLA
-623 ILKVVSAM
+623 KVAAGFVAFNII
-631 LALQAVSSVY
+631 SSVY
-641 VAFSNIGKM
+641 SKVAGLVMAFRGLASSGTLLGGIVNTVKGAFVGLKAALGSASVAFG
-650 FVPLKNGL
+650 V
-658 FVIATGFMKL
+658 
-668 AKTIRHPITA
+668 ITA
-678 IKNLAFAIKYFIV
+678 
-691 TSGAV
+691 V
-696 IAIVGAVIAVL
+696 IGTVVAVL
-707 YGMYAAFKENTANIK
+707 YGMYTAFKENTAGIK
-722 GFLSGMFDAV
+722 GFLSGMWDAV

-754 SGFKDVLKYIGVG
+754 SGFKDILKYIGVG

-803 IKAAFQALSGDLKGA
+803 IKAAFQALQGDLKGA
-818 KKSLEQSKE
+818 KKSLEQSKD

-842 DNYALTGTVEA
+842 DNYALTGTIESL
-853 FKQMGGE
+853 KEMGGE
-860 AENTAKKTE
+860 AEKTGTKAE
-869 TSGKKIKETLKLVE
+869 TSNKKIASSLKVVE

-888 TETTVSKSNQ
+888 TEATVSKSNQ

-911 GNKLSEKTKSFLNAA
+911 GNKLSEKTKSFLYSA
-926 KDLYGQYQ
+926 KELYSQYQ
-934 ESSKK
+934 ESAKK
-939 SQDKYSAAM
+939 SQDAYTAAM
-948 EKAQDLEGDKRKKA
+948 EKAQTLEGDKRKKA
-962 IADANATLVAEIDKN
+962 IADANTALVSEINKN

-990 LLKEN
+990 LLKGN

-1036 LSNGKTLNE
+1036 LANGKTLNE
-1045 KERSTSIE
+1045 KERATSIE
-1053 VQKSLYADRK
+1053 VQKSLYGDRK

-1073 ADLKKKK
+1073 ADLKRKK

-1105 LAENLQ
+1105 LAGNLQ
-1111 KWASEMNTIIANGG
+1111 KWASEMNAIIANGG

-1140 NISDEQLS
+1140 NISDEQLG

-1168 GAIMSQRGGEG
+1168 AAVMSQRGGEG

-1190 DYTTAALNINNDV
+1190 DYTTAALKINDDV
-1203 MNTLS
+1203 LNTIS
-1208 TLPNGMFQNGQSGK
+1208 GLPNSMFLNGQSGK
-1222 DQFIAAIKSGDFQGA
+1222 DQFLLAIKSGDFQGA

-1244 VKLGASPLPGEMNN
+1244 VKMGADPLPGEMEKN
-1258 IGKQGGNANADGLKS
+1258 GKKSGDAQAKGVKS
-1273 TAEANKSAGAELKN
+1273 TAEANKSAGKEIKN
-1287 NAKNGAFDPNLFK
+1287 NAKSGAFDPNLFK
-1300 MTGANNASG
+1300 MTGSKNSSG
-1309 FNGGILDGKGNAFSA
+1309 FNNGILGGKDGAFSA
-1324 GSGIG
+1324 GTSVGG
-1329 NSAKSGAASVDS
+1329 SAKSGAASVDS
-1341 SGVGSDFASGY
+1341 SGVGSDFAAGFANGIRSG
-1352 AQGIASGGMM
+1352 
-1362 VAGAASALANKALAA
+1362 AGAVGEAAASIAAKALAA

-1389 ESKKLGGDFGTGY
+1389 KSKKLGGDFGSGY
-1402 SLGIAD
+1402 SLGIAS
-1408 KNKAVTKAANNLVA
+1408 KTKAVTKAASNLVA
-1422 SALGTESQIKKL
+1422 GALGTEKQIKKL
-1434 SSTLKDKISSAIDA
+1434 SSTLKDKVSSAIDA
-1448 GLHSKNKSVGQLKQ
+1448 GLHSKNKSRGQLKQ
-1462 AKALSS
+1462 AKALNS
-1468 IEGYIGQQTNKLAA
+1468 IEGYIAQQTNKLAA

-1567 SDILESG
+1567 NDILEAG

-1629 INGLNSQKKQLEN
+1629 ISGLNSQKKQLEK

-1654 VKKALRIHSP
+1654 VKKALKIHSP

-1686 AKGAVQSTNK
+1686 AKGAVQSTSK

-1708 TVPAITLPKIS
+1708 TVPTINLPKIS

-1753 IKAIKESGAKPV
+1753 IKAIQQSGDRPIIFNV
-1765 ILNLDGEVLA
+1765 DGKDIADNTNNHLGSSTSLA
-1775 NNSNNRIGS
+1775 FYGK
-1784 MTDLGLYGGGLL
+1784 GL

>member
-9 EISLDDKKADKQ
+9 EISLDDTKADKQ
-21 LDAFEKDLAKA
+21 LDTFEKDLAKA

-65 FKSMGSAGSN
+65 FKSMGNAGSN
-75 ALKASLN
+75 ALKASLS

-87 PSNVQAALSKLA
+87 PANVGSALSKLA

-115 AIKELGTSIKNTAVN
+115 AVKNLGTSIKNTAVN

-150 KVSINVIKSIP
+150 KTSINVIKSIP
-161 SAIKSAGISIKSALV
+161 GAIKSAGSSIKSALV
-176 SSLQAAKSAAI
+176 SSLHAAKTAAI

-196 IRSIP
+196 IKSIP
-201 SAAKTAAV
+201 GAAKTAAT
-209 AVKDSFVVAYK
+209 AVKNSFVVAYK
-220 AAVVAAYMSVKG
+220 AVVVAAYMSVKG

-257 AFSAVAS
+257 AFSAVVS

-273 KSALKTGF
+273 KTALTNGF
-281 SAVKS
+281 SAIKS
-286 GAKAAGQAGISALKG
+286 GAKTAGQVGISALKG
-301 LGNIAKST
+301 LGNAAKST
-309 GSLIKSGL
+309 GSLIKNGL
-317 VSGFNAAKAAAKGAG
+317 VSGFNAAKSAAKGAG

-353 VLKLAAALGLIAA
+353 ILRLAAAFGLIAA

-428 AGMKAANVKPVFTA
+428 AGMQAANVKPVFTA

-468 ASGVAYADDINR
+468 ASGVAYSDDINR

-585 TFKQFAAVTASPE
+585 AFKQFASVTASPE

-612 LIPVMVKLAPT
+612 LIPVLIELAP
-623 ILKVVSAM
+623 ILAKVA
-631 LALQAVSSVY
+631 AGFIAFNIISSVY
-641 VAFSNIGKM
+641 SKIAGLVGAIKGLASSGSLLGGIINTVRGSFLALKVALGSATAAFG
-650 FVPLKNGL
+650 
-658 FVIATGFMKL
+658 VIA
-668 AKTIRHPITA
+668 
-678 IKNLAFAIKYFIV
+678 
-691 TSGAV
+691 AV
-696 IAIVGAVIAVL
+696 IGAVIAVL

-754 SGFKDVLKYIGVG
+754 SGFKDILKYIGVG

-779 VDIIQVLARIVLVAI
+779 VDVVQVLTRIVLVAI
-794 KGLQGLYYA
+794 KALQGLYYA
-803 IKAAFQALSGDLKGA
+803 IKAAFLAMRFDIKGA
-818 KKSLEQSKE
+818 KKSLEQSKD
-827 AFVDAGSAIKDAFNK
+827 AFVEAGTAIKDAFNT
-842 DNYALTGTVEA
+842 DNYALTGTIESL
-853 FKQMGGE
+853 KEMGGE
-860 AENTAKKTE
+860 AEKTGTKAE
-869 TSGKKIKETLKLVE
+869 TSNKKIANSLKIVE
-883 TTAKQ
+883 STAKQ

-898 AIDTMLSGGVDQY
+898 AIDTMLSGDVDQY
-911 GNKLSEKTKSFLNAA
+911 GNKLNEKTKSFLNAA
-926 KDLYGQYQ
+926 KELYSQYQ
-934 ESSKK
+934 ESAQK
-939 SQDKYSAAM
+939 SQDKYTVAM
-948 EKAQDLEGDKRKKA
+948 EKAQSLEGDKRKKA
-962 IADANATLVAEIDKN
+962 IADANTSLVSEINKN

-990 LLKEN
+990 LLKGN

-1036 LSNGKTLNE
+1036 LANGKTLNE

-1080 SDATTETEKANYQ
+1080 SDASTETEKANYQ

-1105 LAENLQ
+1105 LSANLQ
-1111 KWASEMNTIIANGG
+1111 NWATEMNAIVANGG

-1140 NISDEQLS
+1140 NISDEQLG

-1168 GAIMSQRGGEG
+1168 AAIMSQRGGEG
-1179 VQAFVTALQSG
+1179 VQGFVTALQSG
-1190 DYTTAALNINNDV
+1190 DYTTAASKVNDDV
-1203 MNTLS
+1203 LKTIS
-1208 TLPNGMFQNGQSGK
+1208 SLPNSMFLNGQSGK
-1222 DQFIAAIKSGDFQGA
+1222 DQFIAAVKSGDFQGA

-1244 VKLGASPLPGEMNN
+1244 VKMGAEPLPGEMDKN
-1258 IGKQGGNANADGLKS
+1258 GKTSGNAQANGLKG
-1273 TAEANKSAGAELKN
+1273 TKEANKKAGAELKN
-1287 NAKNGAFDPNLFK
+1287 NAKSGAFDPNLFK
-1300 MTGANNASG
+1300 MTGSKNSSG
-1309 FNGGILDGKGNAFSA
+1309 FNNGILVGKDGAFSA
-1324 GSGIG
+1324 GSSVG
-1329 NSAKSGAASVDS
+1329 NSAKSGAGSVDS

-1352 AQGIASGGMM
+1352 VNGILSGMGA
-1362 VAGAASALANKALAA
+1362 VGEAAASLASKALAA
-1377 VQKKQDSHSPSK
+1377 VQKKQDSRSPAK
-1389 ESKKLGGDFGTGY
+1389 KSKKLGGDFGSGY
-1402 SLGIAD
+1402 SLGIAS
-1408 KNKAVTKAANNLVA
+1408 KTKAVNKAASNLVA
-1422 SALGTESQIKKL
+1422 GALGTEKQIKKL
-1434 SSTLKDKISSAIDA
+1434 SSTLKDKISTAIDA
-1448 GLHSKNKSVGQLKQ
+1448 GLHSKNKSRGQLKQ
-1462 AKALSS
+1462 AKALNS
-1468 IEGYIGQQTNKLAA
+1468 IEGYIAQQTNRLAA

-1521 YGSISNVDPENPQ
+1521 YGSISNVDPENPK
-1534 SIQAEMQKRLKEIKA
+1534 SIQQEMQKRLKEIRA

-1567 SDILESG
+1567 NDILESG

-1629 INGLNSQKKQLEN
+1629 INGLNSQKKQLEK
-1642 TAKSIANTITNS
+1642 TAKSIASTITNS

-1672 KFFTGGLGNGVLAG
+1672 KYFTGGLGNGVLAG

-1708 TVPAITLPKIS
+1708 TVPTINLPKIS

-1753 IKAIKESGAKPV
+1753 IKAIQQSGDRPIIFNV
-1765 ILNLDGEVLA
+1765 DGKDIADNTNNHLGSSTSLA
-1775 NNSNNRIGS
+1775 FYGK
-1784 MTDLGLYGGGLL
+1784 GL

>member
-21 LDAFEKDLAKA
+21 LDAFEKDLEKA

-115 AIKELGTSIKNTAVN
+115 VIKELGTSIKNTAVN

-196 IRSIP
+196 IKSIP
-201 SAAKTAAV
+201 VAAKTAAT
-209 AVKDSFVVAYK
+209 AVKNSFVVAYK
-220 AAVVAAYMSVKG
+220 AVVVAAYMSVKG

-585 TFKQFAAVTASPE
+585 AFKQFAAVTASPE
-598 FQKKLSDMIQKIKE
+598 FQKKLSDLIQKIKE
-612 LIPVMVKLAPT
+612 FIPVLIEWAPLLAKVAAGFVAFN
-623 ILKVVSAM
+623 IL
-631 LALQAVSSVY
+631 SSVY
-641 VAFSNIGKM
+641 SKVAGLVMAFRGLASSGTLLGGIVNTVKGS
-650 FVPLKNGL
+650 FLALKVALGSAAAA
-658 FVIATGFMKL
+658 FGVI
-668 AKTIRHPITA
+668 I
-678 IKNLAFAIKYFIV
+678 
-691 TSGAV
+691 AV
-696 IAIVGAVIAVL
+696 IGAVIAVA
-707 YGMYAAFKENTANIK
+707 YGMYVSFKENTANIK
-722 GFLSGMFDAV
+722 GFLSTMWDGV

-741 VFKQIVSALKPVG
+741 VFKQIVAALKPVG
-754 SGFKDVLKYIGVG
+754 SGFKDVLKYVG
-767 VWVAFGIVLATV
+767 VAIWVSLGLVLAAV

-794 KGLQGLYYA
+794 KALQGLYYA
-803 IKAAFQALSGDLKGA
+803 IKAAFQALHWDLKGA
-818 KKSLEQSKE
+818 KKSLEQSKD
-827 AFVDAGSAIKDAFNK
+827 AFVEAGSAIKDAFNK

-860 AENTAKKTE
+860 AEKTAKKTE

-911 GNKLSEKTKSFLNAA
+911 GKKLSEKTESFLNAA
-926 KDLYGQYQ
+926 KDLYEQYQ
-934 ESSKK
+934 EATKK
-939 SQDKYSAAM
+939 SQDKYSVAM
-948 EKAQDLEGDKRKKA
+948 EKAQSLEGDKRKKA
-962 IADANATLVAEIDKN
+962 IADANKTLVDETTKN
-977 NGTLLTL
+977 NSTLLTL
-984 QADYAK
+984 QSDYSNMLKTNRWAD
-990 LLKEN
+990 
-995 KWVDGTELTAQQKK
+995 GQELTAQQKK

-1014 TADIQ
+1014 TTDIQ
-1019 AELAKQNQLYVE
+1019 TELAKQNQLYVE
-1031 GNLLK
+1031 ANLLR
-1036 LSNGKTLNE
+1036 LEQGKSLNE
-1045 KERSTSIE
+1045 KERNTSLE
-1053 VQKSLYADRK
+1053 VQKSLYEEKK
-1063 KAVETGEKEL
+1063 KAVETGEKSL

-1080 SDATTETEKANYQ
+1080 ADASTETEKANYQ

-1105 LAENLQ
+1105 LSTNL
-1111 KWASEMNTIIANGG
+1111 KNWATEMNAIIANGG
-1125 TLNAETFAKG
+1125 TLNAETFASG
-1135 LSEMG
+1135 LSQLG

-1148 AVWQDFVKVSGS
+1148 ALWQNFVSTSTS
-1160 IDNTLAGL
+1160 IDNTLSGL
-1168 GAIMSQRGGEG
+1168 AAIMGQRGGEG
-1179 VQAFVTALQSG
+1179 VQAFVTAIQSK

-1203 MNTLS
+1203 LNTLS
-1208 TLPNGMFQNGQSGK
+1208 NLPNGMFLNGQNGK
-1222 DQFIAAIKSGDFQGA
+1222 NQFIAAIKSNEYQEA
-1237 GKFLLDG
+1237 GKYLVDG
-1244 VKLGASPLPGEMNN
+1244 VKMGASPLPNELNG
-1258 IGKQGGNANADGLKS
+1258 IGKQGGNANADGIKS
-1273 TAEANKSAGAELKN
+1273 TAEANKNAGATIKN
-1287 NAKNGAFDPNLFK
+1287 NAKNGAFDPNLFQ
-1300 MTGANNASG
+1300 MTGVSNANG

-1324 GSGIG
+1324 GTGIG

-1352 AQGIASGGMM
+1352 VNGILSGMGA
-1362 VAGAASALANKALAA
+1362 VGEAAGSLANKALQA
-1377 VQKKQDSHSPSK
+1377 VKDAQKSKSPSK
-1389 ESKKLGGDFGTGY
+1389 KAKKLGGDFGTGY

-1462 AKALSS
+1462 AKALNS

-1521 YGSISNVDPENPQ
+1521 YGSISNVDAENPQ

-1672 KFFTGGLGNGVLAG
+1672 KFFTDGLGNGVLAG

-1701 VNAASNM
+1701 VNAASNL

>member
-115 AIKELGTSIKNTAVN
+115 AVKNLGTSIKNTAVN

-201 SAAKTAAV
+201 GAAKTAAT
-209 AVKDSFVVAYK
+209 AVKNSFVVAYK
-220 AAVVAAYMSVKG
+220 AVVVAAYMSVKG

-353 VLKLAAALGLIAA
+353 ILRLAAAFGLIAA

-480 LVDAGVP
+480 LVEAGVP

-585 TFKQFAAVTASPE
+585 AFKQFAAVTASPE
-598 FQKKLSDMIQKIKE
+598 FQKKLSDLIQKIKE
-612 LIPVMVKLAPT
+612 FIPVLIEWAPVLA
-623 ILKVVSAM
+623 KVAAGFVAFNII
-631 LALQAVSSVY
+631 SSVY
-641 VAFSNIGKM
+641 SKVAGLVMAFRGLASSGTLLGGIVNTVKGS
-650 FVPLKNGL
+650 FLALKVALGSAAAA
-658 FVIATGFMKL
+658 FGVI
-668 AKTIRHPITA
+668 I
-678 IKNLAFAIKYFIV
+678 
-691 TSGAV
+691 AV
-696 IAIVGAVIAVL
+696 IGAVIAVA
-707 YGMYAAFKENTANIK
+707 YGMYVSFKENTANIK
-722 GFLSGMFDAV
+722 GFLSTMWDGV

-741 VFKQIVSALKPVG
+741 VFKQIVAALKPVG
-754 SGFKDVLKYIGVG
+754 SGFKDVLKYVG
-767 VWVAFGIVLATV
+767 VAIWVSLGLVLAAV

-794 KGLQGLYYA
+794 KALQGLYYA
-803 IKAAFQALSGDLKGA
+803 IKAAFQALHWDLKGA
-818 KKSLEQSKE
+818 KKSLEQSKD
-827 AFVDAGSAIKDAFNK
+827 AFVEAGSAIKDAFNK

-860 AENTAKKTE
+860 AEKTAKKTE

-911 GNKLSEKTKSFLNAA
+911 GKKLSEKTESFLNAA
-926 KDLYGQYQ
+926 KDLYEQYQ
-934 ESSKK
+934 EATKK
-939 SQDKYSAAM
+939 SQDKYSVAM
-948 EKAQDLEGDKRKKA
+948 EKAQSLEGDKRKKA

-990 LLKEN
+990 LLKGN

-1111 KWASEMNTIIANGG
+1111 KWASEMNAIVANGG
-1125 TLNAETFAKG
+1125 TLTAETFAKG

-1140 NISDEQLS
+1140 NISDEQLG
-1148 AVWQDFVKVSGS
+1148 AVWQDFVKASGS

-1168 GAIMSQRGGEG
+1168 AAIMSQRGGEG
-1179 VQAFVTALQSG
+1179 VQGFVTALQSG
-1190 DYTTAALNINNDV
+1190 DYTTAASKVNDDV
-1203 MNTLS
+1203 LKTIS
-1208 TLPNGMFQNGQSGK
+1208 SLPNSMFLNGQSGK
-1222 DQFIAAIKSGDFQGA
+1222 DQFIAAVKSGDFQGA

-1244 VKLGASPLPGEMNN
+1244 VKMGAEPLQGEMDKN
-1258 IGKQGGNANADGLKS
+1258 GKTSGNAQANGLKG
-1273 TAEANKSAGAELKN
+1273 TKEANKKAGAELKN
-1287 NAKNGAFDPNLFK
+1287 NAKSGAFDPNLFK
-1300 MTGANNASG
+1300 MTGSKNSSG
-1309 FNGGILDGKGNAFSA
+1309 FNNGILVGKDGAFSA
-1324 GSGIG
+1324 GSSVGG
-1329 NSAKSGAASVDS
+1329 SAKSGADSVDS
-1341 SGVGSDFASGY
+1341 TGVGSDFASGY
-1352 AQGIASGGMM
+1352 VNGILSGMGK
-1362 VAGAASALANKALAA
+1362 VAEAAASLASKALAA

-1448 GLHSKNKSVGQLKQ
+1448 GLHSKNKSVGQHKQ
-1462 AKALSS
+1462 AKALNS
-1468 IEGYIGQQTNKLAA
+1468 IEGYIAQQTNKLAA

-1521 YGSISNVDPENPQ
+1521 YGSISNVDAENPQ

-1672 KFFTGGLGNGVLAG
+1672 KFFTDGLGNGVLAG

-1701 VNAASNM
+1701 VNAASNL

-1753 IKAIKESGAKPV
+1753 IKAIQQSGDRPIIFNVDGK
-1765 ILNLDGEVLA
+1765 NLAENA
-1775 NNSNNRIGS
+1775 NNRIGT
-1784 MTDLGLYGGGLL
+1784 MGNLGLYGGGLL

>member
-9 EISLDDKKADKQ
+9 EISLDDTKADKQ

-75 ALKASLN
+75 ALKASLS

-87 PSNVQAALSKLA
+87 PANVGSALSKLA
-99 STVKTGF
+99 STVKSGF
-106 VNAAKASIT
+106 LNAAKASIT
-115 AIKELGTSIKNTAVN
+115 AIKNLGTSIKNTAVN

-150 KVSINVIKSIP
+150 KTSINVIKSIP
-161 SAIKSAGISIKSALV
+161 GAIKSAGSSIKSALV
-176 SSLQAAKSAAI
+176 SSLHAAKTAAI

-196 IRSIP
+196 IKSIP
-201 SAAKTAAV
+201 GAAKTAAT
-209 AVKDSFVVAYK
+209 AVKNSFVVAYK
-220 AAVVAAYMSVKG
+220 AVVVAAYMSVKG

-257 AFSAVAS
+257 AFSAVVS

-273 KSALKTGF
+273 KTALTNGF
-281 SAVKS
+281 SAIKS
-286 GAKAAGQAGISALKG
+286 GAKTAGQVGISALKG
-301 LGNIAKST
+301 LGNVAKST
-309 GSLIKSGL
+309 GSLIKNGL
-317 VSGFNAAKAAAKGAG
+317 VSGFNAARSAAKGAG

-353 VLKLAAALGLIAA
+353 ILRLAAAFGLIAA

-428 AGMKAANVKPVFTA
+428 AGMQAANVKPVFTA

-468 ASGVAYADDINR
+468 ASGVAYSDDINR

-585 TFKQFAAVTASPE
+585 AFKQFAAVTASPE

-612 LIPVMVKLAPT
+612 LIPVLIELAP
-623 ILKVVSAM
+623 ILAKVA
-631 LALQAVSSVY
+631 AGFIAFNIISSVY
-641 VAFSNIGKM
+641 SKIAGLVGAIKGLASSGSLLGGIINTVRGSFLALKVALGSATAAFG
-650 FVPLKNGL
+650 
-658 FVIATGFMKL
+658 VIA
-668 AKTIRHPITA
+668 
-678 IKNLAFAIKYFIV
+678 
-691 TSGAV
+691 AV
-696 IAIVGAVIAVL
+696 IGAVIAVL

-842 DNYALTGTVEA
+842 DNYALTGTIESL
-853 FKQMGGE
+853 KEMGGE
-860 AENTAKKTE
+860 AEKTGTKAE
-869 TSGKKIKETLKLVE
+869 TSNKKISSSLKLVE
-883 TTAKQ
+883 STAKQ
-888 TETTVSKSNQ
+888 TEATVSKSNQ

-926 KDLYGQYQ
+926 KELYGQYQ
-934 ESSKK
+934 ESTKK

-948 EKAQDLEGDKRKKA
+948 EKAQSLEGDKRKKV

-990 LLKEN
+990 LLKGN

-1036 LSNGKTLNE
+1036 LANGKTLNE
-1045 KERSTSIE
+1045 KERATSIE
-1053 VQKSLYADRK
+1053 VQKSLYGDRK

-1073 ADLKKKK
+1073 ADLKRKK

-1105 LAENLQ
+1105 LAGNLQ
-1111 KWASEMNTIIANGG
+1111 KWASEMNAIIANGG

-1140 NISDEQLS
+1140 NISDEQLG

-1168 GAIMSQRGGEG
+1168 AAVMSQRGGEG

-1190 DYTTAALNINNDV
+1190 DYTTAALKINDDV
-1203 MNTLS
+1203 LNTIS
-1208 TLPNGMFQNGQSGK
+1208 GLPNSMFLNGQSGK
-1222 DQFIAAIKSGDFQGA
+1222 DQFLLAIKSGDFQGA

-1244 VKLGASPLPGEMNN
+1244 VKMGADPLPGEMEKN
-1258 IGKQGGNANADGLKS
+1258 GKKSGDAQAKGVKS
-1273 TAEANKSAGAELKN
+1273 TAEANKSAGKEIKN
-1287 NAKNGAFDPNLFK
+1287 NAKSGAFDPNLFK
-1300 MTGANNASG
+1300 MTGSKNSSG
-1309 FNGGILDGKGNAFSA
+1309 FNNGILGGKDGAFSA
-1324 GSGIG
+1324 GTSVGG
-1329 NSAKSGAASVDS
+1329 SAKSGAASVDS
-1341 SGVGSDFASGY
+1341 SGVGSDFAAGFANGIRSG
-1352 AQGIASGGMM
+1352 
-1362 VAGAASALANKALAA
+1362 AGAVGEAAASIAAKALAA

-1389 ESKKLGGDFGTGY
+1389 KSKKLGGDFGSGY
-1402 SLGIAD
+1402 SLGIVS
-1408 KNKAVTKAANNLVA
+1408 KTKAVTKAASNLVA
-1422 SALGTESQIKKL
+1422 GALGTEKQIKKL
-1434 SSTLKDKISSAIDA
+1434 SSTLKDKVSSAIDA
-1448 GLHSKNKSVGQLKQ
+1448 GLHSKNKSAGQLKQ
-1462 AKALSS
+1462 AKALNS
-1468 IEGYIGQQTNKLAA
+1468 IEGYIAQQTNKLAA

-1521 YGSISNVDPENPQ
+1521 YGSISNVDAENPQ
-1534 SIQAEMQKRLKEIKA
+1534 SIQQEMQKRLKEIKA

-1629 INGLNSQKKQLEN
+1629 INGLNSQKKQLEK
-1642 TAKSIANTITNS
+1642 TAKSIASTITNS
-1654 VKKALRIHSP
+1654 VKKALKIHSP

-1686 AKGAVQSTNK
+1686 AKGAVKSTNK
-1696 MVDKV
+1696 MVDSV
-1701 VNAASNM
+1701 VNAASNL
-1708 TVPAITLPKIS
+1708 TAPKITLPHVS
-1719 AEKALGLKSVDLN
+1719 AEKALGLKSSDLN
-1732 RTITVKTIIDNKTKE
+1732 RTITVKAIVENE
-1747 SSNADL
+1747 S
-1753 IKAIKESGAKPV
+1753 K
-1765 ILNLDGEVLA
+1765 
-1775 NNSNNRIGS
+1775 NNSNS
-1784 MTDLGLYGGGLL
+1784 DLINAIEKSGGRPIILNVDGKVIADNTNNHLGNSTSLAFYGKGL

>member
-115 AIKELGTSIKNTAVN
+115 AVKNLGTSIKNTAVN

-196 IRSIP
+196 IKSIP
-201 SAAKTAAV
+201 VAAKTAAT
-209 AVKDSFVVAYK
+209 AVKNSFVVAYK
-220 AAVVAAYMSVKG
+220 AVVVAAYMSVKG

-353 VLKLAAALGLIAA
+353 LLKLAAALGLIAA

-585 TFKQFAAVTASPE
+585 AFKQFAAVTASPE
-598 FQKKLSDMIQKIKE
+598 FQKKLSDLIQKIKE
-612 LIPVMVKLAPT
+612 FIPVLIEWAPLLAKVAAGFVAFN
-623 ILKVVSAM
+623 IL
-631 LALQAVSSVY
+631 SSVY
-641 VAFSNIGKM
+641 SKVAGLVMAFRGLASSGTLLGGIVNTVKGS
-650 FVPLKNGL
+650 FLALKVALGSAAAA
-658 FVIATGFMKL
+658 FGVI
-668 AKTIRHPITA
+668 I
-678 IKNLAFAIKYFIV
+678 
-691 TSGAV
+691 AV
-696 IAIVGAVIAVL
+696 IGAVIAVA
-707 YGMYAAFKENTANIK
+707 YGMYVSFKENTANIK
-722 GFLSGMFDAV
+722 GFLSTMWDGV

-741 VFKQIVSALKPVG
+741 VFKQIVAALKPVG
-754 SGFKDVLKYIGVG
+754 SGFKDVLKYVG
-767 VWVAFGIVLATV
+767 VAIWASLGLVLAAV

-794 KGLQGLYYA
+794 KALQGLYYA
-803 IKAAFQALSGDLKGA
+803 IKSAFQALHWDLKGA
-818 KKSLEQSKE
+818 KKSLEQSKD
-827 AFVDAGSAIKDAFNK
+827 AFVEAGSAIKDAFNK

-860 AENTAKKTE
+860 AEKTAKKTE

-911 GNKLSEKTKSFLNAA
+911 GKKLSEKTESFLNAA
-926 KDLYGQYQ
+926 KDLYEQYQ
-934 ESSKK
+934 EATKK
-939 SQDKYSAAM
+939 SQDKYSVAM
-948 EKAQDLEGDKRKKA
+948 EKAQSLEGDKRKKA
-962 IADANATLVAEIDKN
+962 IADANKTLVDETTKN
-977 NGTLLTL
+977 NSTLLTL
-984 QADYAK
+984 QSDYSNMLKTNRWAD
-990 LLKEN
+990 
-995 KWVDGTELTAQQKK
+995 GQELTAQQKK

-1014 TADIQ
+1014 TTDIQ
-1019 AELAKQNQLYVE
+1019 TELAKQNQLYVE
-1031 GNLLK
+1031 ANLLR
-1036 LSNGKTLNE
+1036 LEQGKSLNE
-1045 KERSTSIE
+1045 KERNTSLE
-1053 VQKSLYADRK
+1053 VQKSLYEEKK
-1063 KAVETGEKEL
+1063 KAVETGEKSL

-1080 SDATTETEKANYQ
+1080 ADASTETEKANYQ

-1105 LAENLQ
+1105 LSTNL
-1111 KWASEMNTIIANGG
+1111 KNWATEMNAIIANGG
-1125 TLNAETFAKG
+1125 TLNAETFASG
-1135 LSEMG
+1135 LSQLG

-1148 AVWQDFVKVSGS
+1148 ALWQNFVSTSTS
-1160 IDNTLAGL
+1160 IDNTLSGL
-1168 GAIMSQRGGEG
+1168 AAIMGQRGGEG

-1222 DQFIAAIKSGDFQGA
+1222 DQFITAIKSGDFQGA

-1300 MTGANNASG
+1300 MTGSNNASG
-1309 FNGGILDGKGNAFSA
+1309 FNSGILDGKGNAFSA
-1324 GSGIG
+1324 GTGIG
-1329 NSAKSGAASVDS
+1329 NSAKSGAGSVDS

-1352 AQGIASGGMM
+1352 VNGILSGMGA
-1362 VAGAASALANKALAA
+1362 VGEAAGSLANKALQA
-1377 VQKKQDSHSPSK
+1377 VKDAQKSKSPSK
-1389 ESKKLGGDFGTGY
+1389 KAKKLGGDFGSGY
-1402 SLGIAD
+1402 SLGIAS
-1408 KNKAVTKAANNLVA
+1408 KTKAVNKAASNLVA
-1422 SALGTESQIKKL
+1422 GALGTESQIKKL

-1448 GLHSKNKSVGQLKQ
+1448 GLHSKNKSRGQLKQ
-1462 AKALSS
+1462 AKALNS
-1468 IEGYIGQQTNKLAA
+1468 IEGYIVQQTNKLAA

-1521 YGSISNVDPENPQ
+1521 YGSISNVDAENPQ

-1664 SRVAIELG
+1664 SRVAVELG

-1753 IKAIKESGAKPV
+1753 IKAIQQSGDRPIIFNVDGK
-1765 ILNLDGEVLA
+1765 NLAENA
-1775 NNSNNRIGS
+1775 NNRIGT
-1784 MTDLGLYGGGLL
+1784 MGNLGLYGGGLL

>member
-161 SAIKSAGISIKSALV
+161 GAIKSAGISIKSALV

-196 IRSIP
+196 IKSIP
-201 SAAKTAAV
+201 GAAKTAAT
-209 AVKDSFVVAYK
+209 AVKNSFVVAYK
-220 AAVVAAYMSVKG
+220 AVVVAAYMSVKG

-257 AFSAVAS
+257 AFSAVSS

-353 VLKLAAALGLIAA
+353 ILRLAAAFGLIAA

-585 TFKQFAAVTASPE
+585 AFKQFAAVTASPE
-598 FQKKLSDMIQKIKE
+598 FQKKLSDLIQKIKE
-612 LIPVMVKLAPT
+612 FIPVLIEWAPVLA
-623 ILKVVSAM
+623 KVAAGFVAFNII
-631 LALQAVSSVY
+631 SSVY
-641 VAFSNIGKM
+641 SKVAGLVMAFRGLASSGTLLGGIVNTVKGS
-650 FVPLKNGL
+650 FLALKVALGSAAAA
-658 FVIATGFMKL
+658 FGVI
-668 AKTIRHPITA
+668 I
-678 IKNLAFAIKYFIV
+678 
-691 TSGAV
+691 AV
-696 IAIVGAVIAVL
+696 IGAVIAVA
-707 YGMYAAFKENTANIK
+707 YGMYVSFKENTANIK
-722 GFLSGMFDAV
+722 GFLSTMWDGV

-741 VFKQIVSALKPVG
+741 VFKQIVAALKPVG
-754 SGFKDVLKYIGVG
+754 SGFKDVLKYVG
-767 VWVAFGIVLATV
+767 VAIWASLGLVLAAV

-794 KGLQGLYYA
+794 KALQGLYYA
-803 IKAAFQALSGDLKGA
+803 IKAAFQALHWDLKGA
-818 KKSLEQSKE
+818 KKSLEQSKD
-827 AFVDAGSAIKDAFNK
+827 AFVEAGSAIKDAFNK

-860 AENTAKKTE
+860 AEKTAKKTE

-911 GNKLSEKTKSFLNAA
+911 GKKLSEKTESFLNAA
-926 KDLYGQYQ
+926 KDLYEQYQ
-934 ESSKK
+934 EATIK
-939 SQDKYSAAM
+939 SQDKYSVAM
-948 EKAQDLEGDKRKKA
+948 EKAQSLEGDKRKKA

-990 LLKEN
+990 LLKGN

-1111 KWASEMNTIIANGG
+1111 KWASEMNAIIANGG

-1168 GAIMSQRGGEG
+1168 AAVMSKRGGEG
-1179 VQAFVTALQSG
+1179 VQAFVTAIQSK

-1203 MNTLS
+1203 LNTLS
-1208 TLPNGMFQNGQSGK
+1208 NLPNGMFLNGQNGK
-1222 DQFIAAIKSGDFQGA
+1222 NQFIAAIKSNEYQEA
-1237 GKFLLDG
+1237 GKYLVDG
-1244 VKLGASPLPGEMNN
+1244 VKMGASPLPNELNG
-1258 IGKQGGNANADGLKS
+1258 IGKQGGNANADGIKS
-1273 TAEANKSAGAELKN
+1273 TAEANKNAGATIKN
-1287 NAKNGAFDPNLFK
+1287 NAKNGAFDPNLFQ
-1300 MTGANNASG
+1300 MTGVSNANG

-1324 GSGIG
+1324 GTGIG

-1462 AKALSS
+1462 AKALNS

-1521 YGSISNVDPENPQ
+1521 YGSISNVDAENPQ

-1672 KFFTGGLGNGVLAG
+1672 KFFTDGLGNGVLAG

-1701 VNAASNM
+1701 VNAASNL

>member
-9 EISLDDKKADKQ
+9 EISLDNKKADKQ

-115 AIKELGTSIKNTAVN
+115 AVKNLGTSIKNTAVN

-161 SAIKSAGISIKSALV
+161 SAIKSAGISIKSVLV

-187 SFAQTTVKV
+187 SFAQTTVK
-196 IRSIP
+196 IIKSIP
-201 SAAKTAAV
+201 GAAKTAAT
-209 AVKDSFVVAYK
+209 AVKNSFVVAYK
-220 AAVVAAYMSVKG
+220 AVVVAAYMGVKG

-257 AFSAVAS
+257 AFSAVSS

-353 VLKLAAALGLIAA
+353 ILRLAAAFGLIAA

-585 TFKQFAAVTASPE
+585 AFKQFAAVTASPE
-598 FQKKLSDMIQKIKE
+598 FQKKLSDLIQKIKE
-612 LIPVMVKLAPT
+612 FIPVLIEWAPLLA
-623 ILKVVSAM
+623 KVAAGFVAFNII
-631 LALQAVSSVY
+631 SSVY
-641 VAFSNIGKM
+641 SKVAGLVMAFRGLASSGTLLGGIVNTVKGAFVGLKAALGSASVAFG
-650 FVPLKNGL
+650 V
-658 FVIATGFMKL
+658 
-668 AKTIRHPITA
+668 ITA
-678 IKNLAFAIKYFIV
+678 
-691 TSGAV
+691 V
-696 IAIVGAVIAVL
+696 IGSVVAVL
-707 YGMYAAFKENTANIK
+707 YGMYTAFKENTAGIK
-722 GFLSGMFDAV
+722 GFLSGMWDAV

-754 SGFKDVLKYIGVG
+754 SGFKDILKYIGVG

-803 IKAAFQALSGDLKGA
+803 IKAAFQALQGDLKGA
-818 KKSLEQSKE
+818 KKSLEQSKD

-842 DNYALTGTVEA
+842 DNYALTGTIESL
-853 FKQMGGE
+853 KEMGGE
-860 AENTAKKTE
+860 AEKTGAKAE
-869 TSGKKIKETLKLVE
+869 TSNKKIANSLKIVE
-883 TTAKQ
+883 STAKQ

-911 GNKLSEKTKSFLNAA
+911 GNKLSEKTKSFLYSA
-926 KDLYGQYQ
+926 KELYSQYQ
-934 ESSKK
+934 ESAKK
-939 SQDKYSAAM
+939 SQDAYTAAM
-948 EKAQDLEGDKRKKA
+948 EKAQTLEGDKRKKA
-962 IADANATLVAEIDKN
+962 IADANTALVSEINKN

-990 LLKEN
+990 LLKGN

-1036 LSNGKTLNE
+1036 LANGKTLNE

-1080 SDATTETEKANYQ
+1080 ADASTETEKANYQ

-1105 LAENLQ
+1105 LAGNLQ
-1111 KWASEMNTIIANGG
+1111 KWASEMNAIIANGG

-1168 GAIMSQRGGEG
+1168 AAVMSQRGGEG

-1203 MNTLS
+1203 LS
-1208 TLPNGMFQNGQSGK
+1208 TISSLPNGMFLNGENGK
-1222 DQFIAAIKSGDFQGA
+1222 NQFLTAIKSGDFQGA
-1237 GKFLLDG
+1237 GKYLVDG
-1244 VKLGASPLPGEMNN
+1244 VKMGTDSIDSEMKTK
-1258 IGKQGGNANADGLKS
+1258 GQTGGQNFADGVKGKEG
-1273 TAEANKSAGAELKN
+1273 AAKSAGSAVKN
-1287 NAKNGAFDPNLFK
+1287 KAKEGATDPNAFK
-1300 MTGANNASG
+1300 AVGSKDSAG
-1309 FNGGILDGKGNAFSA
+1309 FNNGVMGGKGGAYSA
-1324 GSGIG
+1324 GSSVG
-1329 NSAKSGAASVDS
+1329 NSAKSGAGSVDS

-1352 AQGIASGGMM
+1352 VNGILSGMGA
-1362 VAGAASALANKALAA
+1362 VGEAAASLANKALAA
-1377 VQKKQDSHSPSK
+1377 VQKKQDSHSPAK
-1389 ESKKLGGDFGTGY
+1389 KSKKLGGDFGSGY
-1402 SLGIAD
+1402 SLGIAS
-1408 KNKAVTKAANNLVA
+1408 KTKAVNKAASNLVA
-1422 SALGTESQIKKL
+1422 GALGTESQIKKL

-1448 GLHSKNKSVGQLKQ
+1448 GLHSKNKSRGQLKQ
-1462 AKALSS
+1462 AKALNS
-1468 IEGYIGQQTNKLAA
+1468 IEGYIVQQTNRLAA

-1512 ASITEKMQS
+1512 ASITEKMKS
-1521 YGSISNVDPENPQ
+1521 YGSISNVDPENPK
-1534 SIQAEMQKRLKEIKA
+1534 SIQQEMQKRLKEIKA

-1567 SDILESG
+1567 NDILEAG

-1629 INGLNSQKKQLEN
+1629 ISGLNSQKKQLEK

-1654 VKKALRIHSP
+1654 VKKALKIHSP

-1686 AKGAVQSTNK
+1686 ANGAVQSTNK

-1708 TVPAITLPKIS
+1708 TVPTINLPKIS

-1753 IKAIKESGAKPV
+1753 IKAIQQSGDRPINFYV
-1765 ILNLDGEVLA
+1765 DGKDLA
-1775 NNSNNRIGS
+1775 DNTNNHLGS
-1784 MTDLGLYGGGLL
+1784 STSLAFYGKGL

>member
-9 EISLDDKKADKQ
+9 EISLDDKKAGKQ

-161 SAIKSAGISIKSALV
+161 GAIKSAGISIKSALV

-196 IRSIP
+196 IKSIP
-201 SAAKTAAV
+201 GAAKTAAT
-209 AVKDSFVVAYK
+209 AVKNSFVVAYK
-220 AAVVAAYMSVKG
+220 AVVVAAYMSVKG

-257 AFSAVAS
+257 AFSAVSS

-353 VLKLAAALGLIAA
+353 ILRLAAAFGLIAA

-480 LVDAGVP
+480 LVEAGVP

-568 AENLKGPIIQA
+568 VENLKGPIIQA

-585 TFKQFAAVTASPE
+585 AFKQFAAVTASPE
-598 FQKKLSDMIQKIKE
+598 FQKKLSDLIQKIKE
-612 LIPVMVKLAPT
+612 FIPVLIEWAPLLAKVAAGFVAFN
-623 ILKVVSAM
+623 IL
-631 LALQAVSSVY
+631 SSVY
-641 VAFSNIGKM
+641 SKVAGLVMAFRGLASSGTLLGGIVNTVKGS
-650 FVPLKNGL
+650 FLALKVALGSAAAA
-658 FVIATGFMKL
+658 FGVI
-668 AKTIRHPITA
+668 I
-678 IKNLAFAIKYFIV
+678 
-691 TSGAV
+691 AV
-696 IAIVGAVIAVL
+696 IGAVIAVA
-707 YGMYAAFKENTANIK
+707 YGMYVSFKENTANIK
-722 GFLSGMFDAV
+722 GFLSTMWDGV

-741 VFKQIVSALKPVG
+741 VFKQIVAALKPVG
-754 SGFKDVLKYIGVG
+754 SGFKDVLKYVG
-767 VWVAFGIVLATV
+767 VAIWASLGLVLAAV

-794 KGLQGLYYA
+794 KALQGLYYA
-803 IKAAFQALSGDLKGA
+803 IKAAFKALHWDLKGA
-818 KKSLEQSKE
+818 KKSLEQSKD
-827 AFVDAGSAIKDAFNK
+827 AFVEAGSAIKDAFNK

-860 AENTAKKTE
+860 AEKTAKKTE

-911 GNKLSEKTKSFLNAA
+911 GKKLSEKTESFLNAA
-926 KDLYGQYQ
+926 KDLYEQYQ
-934 ESSKK
+934 EATIK
-939 SQDKYSAAM
+939 SQDKYSVAM
-948 EKAQDLEGDKRKKA
+948 EKAQSLEGDKRKKA

-990 LLKEN
+990 LLKGN

-1111 KWASEMNTIIANGG
+1111 KWASEMNAIVANGG
-1125 TLNAETFAKG
+1125 TLTAETFAKG

-1140 NISDEQLS
+1140 NISDEQLG
-1148 AVWQDFVKVSGS
+1148 AVWQDFVKASGS

-1168 GAIMSQRGGEG
+1168 AAIMSQRGGEG
-1179 VQAFVTALQSG
+1179 VQGFVTALQSG
-1190 DYTTAALNINNDV
+1190 DYTTAASKVNDDV
-1203 MNTLS
+1203 LKTIS
-1208 TLPNGMFQNGQSGK
+1208 SLPNSMFLNGQSGK
-1222 DQFIAAIKSGDFQGA
+1222 DQFIAAVKSGDFQGA

-1244 VKLGASPLPGEMNN
+1244 VKMGAEPLQGEMDKN
-1258 IGKQGGNANADGLKS
+1258 GKTSGNAQANGLKG
-1273 TAEANKSAGAELKN
+1273 TKEANKKAGAELKN
-1287 NAKNGAFDPNLFK
+1287 NAKSGAFDPNLFK
-1300 MTGANNASG
+1300 MTGSKNSSG
-1309 FNGGILDGKGNAFSA
+1309 FNNGILVGKDGAFSA
-1324 GSGIG
+1324 GSSVGG
-1329 NSAKSGAASVDS
+1329 SAKSGADSVDS
-1341 SGVGSDFASGY
+1341 TGVGSDFASGY
-1352 AQGIASGGMM
+1352 VNGILSGMGK
-1362 VAGAASALANKALAA
+1362 VAEAAASLASKALAA
-1377 VQKKQDSHSPSK
+1377 VQKKQDSHSPAK
-1389 ESKKLGGDFGTGY
+1389 KSKKLGGDFGSGY
-1402 SLGIAD
+1402 SLGIAS
-1408 KNKAVTKAANNLVA
+1408 KTKAVNKAASNLVA
-1422 SALGTESQIKKL
+1422 GALGTEKQIKKL
-1434 SSTLKDKISSAIDA
+1434 SSTLKDKISTAIDA
-1448 GLHSKNKSVGQLKQ
+1448 GLHSKNKSRGQLKQ
-1462 AKALSS
+1462 AKALNS
-1468 IEGYIGQQTNKLAA
+1468 IEGYIAQQTSRLAA

-1512 ASITEKMQS
+1512 ASISEKMRS

-1534 SIQAEMQKRLKEIKA
+1534 SIQQEMQKRLKEIKA

-1672 KFFTGGLGNGVLAG
+1672 KFFTDGLGNGVLAG

-1701 VNAASNM
+1701 VNAASNL

>member
-9 EISLDDKKADKQ
+9 EISLDDTKADKQ
-21 LDAFEKDLAKA
+21 LDTFEKDLAKA

-65 FKSMGSAGSN
+65 FKSMGNAGSN
-75 ALKASLN
+75 ALKASLS

-87 PSNVQAALSKLA
+87 PANVGSALSKLA

-115 AIKELGTSIKNTAVN
+115 AVKNLGTSIKNTAVN

-150 KVSINVIKSIP
+150 KTSINVIKSIP
-161 SAIKSAGISIKSALV
+161 GAIKSAGSSIKSALV
-176 SSLQAAKSAAI
+176 SSLQAAKMAAI
-187 SFAQTTVKV
+187 SFAQTSVNV
-196 IRSIP
+196 IKSIP
-201 SAAKTAAV
+201 GAAKTAAV
-209 AVKDSFVVAYK
+209 TVKNSFVVAYK
-220 AAVVAAYMSVKG
+220 AVVVAAYMSVKG

-241 SATKSAA
+241 NATKSAA
-248 LAVSSAMKT
+248 LAISSAMKT
-257 AFSAVAS
+257 AFSAVVS

-273 KSALKTGF
+273 KTALTTGF
-281 SAVKS
+281 SAIKS
-286 GAKAAGQAGISALKG
+286 GAKTAGQVGISALKG
-301 LGNIAKST
+301 LGNIAKNT
-309 GSLIKSGL
+309 GSLIKNGL
-317 VSGFNAAKAAAKGAG
+317 VSGFNAARSAAKGAG
-332 AGMREALKNSVEKP
+332 AGMREALKNSVERP

-353 VLKLAAALGLIAA
+353 ILKLAAAFGLIAA

-399 LVMTDLTAA
+399 LVMKDLTAA

-585 TFKQFAAVTASPE
+585 AFKQFASVTASPE

-612 LIPVMVKLAPT
+612 LIPVLIELAP
-623 ILKVVSAM
+623 ILAKVA
-631 LALQAVSSVY
+631 AGFIAFNIISSVY
-641 VAFSNIGKM
+641 SKIAGLVGAIKGLASSGSLLGGIINTVRGSFLALKVALGSATAAFG
-650 FVPLKNGL
+650 
-658 FVIATGFMKL
+658 VIA
-668 AKTIRHPITA
+668 
-678 IKNLAFAIKYFIV
+678 
-691 TSGAV
+691 AV
-696 IAIVGAVIAVL
+696 IGAVIAVL

-754 SGFKDVLKYIGVG
+754 SGFKDILKYVGVG

-794 KGLQGLYYA
+794 KALQGLYYA
-803 IKAAFQALSGDLKGA
+803 LKAANQAAHWDLKGA
-818 KKSLEQSKE
+818 KKSIEQSKD

-842 DNYALTGTVEA
+842 DNYALTGTIESL
-853 FKQMGGE
+853 KEMGGE
-860 AENTAKKTE
+860 AEKTGTKAE
-869 TSGKKIKETLKLVE
+869 TSNKKISSSLKLVE
-883 TTAKQ
+883 STAKQ
-888 TETTVSKSNQ
+888 TEATVSKSNQ

-911 GNKLSEKTKSFLNAA
+911 GNKLNEKTKSFLNAA
-926 KDLYGQYQ
+926 KELYSNYQ
-934 ESSKK
+934 ESAQK
-939 SQDKYSAAM
+939 SQDKYTAAM
-948 EKAQDLEGDKRKKA
+948 EKAQSLEGEKRKKV

-990 LLKEN
+990 LLKGN

-1036 LSNGKTLNE
+1036 LANGKTLNE
-1045 KERSTSIE
+1045 KERATSIE
-1053 VQKSLYADRK
+1053 VQKSLYGDRK

-1073 ADLKKKK
+1073 ADLKRKK

-1105 LAENLQ
+1105 LAGNLQ
-1111 KWASEMNTIIANGG
+1111 KWASEMNAIIANGG

-1140 NISDEQLS
+1140 NISDEQLG

-1168 GAIMSQRGGEG
+1168 AAVMSQRGGEG

-1190 DYTTAALNINNDV
+1190 DYTTAALKINDDV
-1203 MNTLS
+1203 LNTIS
-1208 TLPNGMFQNGQSGK
+1208 GLPNSMFLNGQSGK
-1222 DQFIAAIKSGDFQGA
+1222 DQFLLAIKSGDFQGA

-1244 VKLGASPLPGEMNN
+1244 VKMGADPLPGEMEKN
-1258 IGKQGGNANADGLKS
+1258 GKKSGDAQAKGVKS
-1273 TAEANKSAGAELKN
+1273 TAEANKSAGKEIKN
-1287 NAKNGAFDPNLFK
+1287 NAKSGAFDPNLFK
-1300 MTGANNASG
+1300 MTGSKNSSG
-1309 FNGGILDGKGNAFSA
+1309 FNNGILGGKDGAFSA
-1324 GSGIG
+1324 GTSVGG
-1329 NSAKSGAASVDS
+1329 SAKSGAASVDS

-1352 AQGIASGGMM
+1352 VNGILSGMGT
-1362 VAGAASALANKALAA
+1362 VGEAAASLANKALAA
-1377 VQKKQDSHSPSK
+1377 VQKKQDSRSPSK
-1389 ESKKLGGDFGTGY
+1389 KSKKLGGDFGSGY
-1402 SLGIAD
+1402 SLGIAS
-1408 KNKAVTKAANNLVA
+1408 KTKAVTKAASNLVA
-1422 SALGTESQIKKL
+1422 GALGTEKQIKKL
-1434 SSTLKDKISSAIDA
+1434 SSTLKDKVSSAIDA
-1448 GLHSKNKSVGQLKQ
+1448 GLHSKNKSRGQLKQ
-1462 AKALSS
+1462 AKALNS
-1468 IEGYIGQQTNKLAA
+1468 IEGYIAQQTNRLAA

-1521 YGSISNVDPENPQ
+1521 YGSISNVDAENPQ
-1534 SIQAEMQKRLKEIKA
+1534 SIQQEMQKRLKEIKA

-1629 INGLNSQKKQLEN
+1629 INGLNSQKKQLEK

-1664 SRVAIELG
+1664 SRVAVELG

-1686 AKGAVQSTNK
+1686 AKGAVKSTNK
-1696 MVDKV
+1696 MVDSV
-1701 VNAASNM
+1701 VNAASNL
-1708 TVPAITLPKIS
+1708 TAPKITLPHVS
-1719 AEKALGLKSVDLN
+1719 AEKALGLKSSDLN
-1732 RTITVKTIIDNKTKE
+1732 RTITVKAIVENE
-1747 SSNADL
+1747 S
-1753 IKAIKESGAKPV
+1753 K
-1765 ILNLDGEVLA
+1765 
-1775 NNSNNRIGS
+1775 NNSNS
-1784 MTDLGLYGGGLL
+1784 DLINAIEKSGGRPIILNVDGKVIADNTNNHLGNSTSLAFYGKGL

>member
-9 EISLDDKKADKQ
+9 EISLDDKKAGKQ

-161 SAIKSAGISIKSALV
+161 GAIKSAGISIKSALV

-196 IRSIP
+196 IKSIP
-201 SAAKTAAV
+201 GAAKTAAT
-209 AVKDSFVVAYK
+209 AVKNSFVVAYK
-220 AAVVAAYMSVKG
+220 AVVVAAYMSVKG

-257 AFSAVAS
+257 AFSAVSS

-353 VLKLAAALGLIAA
+353 ILRLAAAFGLIAA

-480 LVDAGVP
+480 LVEAGVP

-585 TFKQFAAVTASPE
+585 AFKQFAAVTASPE
-598 FQKKLSDMIQKIKE
+598 FQKKLSDLIQKIKE
-612 LIPVMVKLAPT
+612 FIPALIEWAPLLAKVAAGFVAFN
-623 ILKVVSAM
+623 IL
-631 LALQAVSSVY
+631 SSVY
-641 VAFSNIGKM
+641 SKVAGLVMAFRGLASSGTLLGGIVNTVKGS
-650 FVPLKNGL
+650 FLALKVALGSAAAA
-658 FVIATGFMKL
+658 FGVI
-668 AKTIRHPITA
+668 I
-678 IKNLAFAIKYFIV
+678 
-691 TSGAV
+691 AV
-696 IAIVGAVIAVL
+696 IGAVIAVA
-707 YGMYAAFKENTANIK
+707 YGMYVSFKENTANIK
-722 GFLSGMFDAV
+722 GFLSTMWDGV

-741 VFKQIVSALKPVG
+741 VFKQIVAALKPVG
-754 SGFKDVLKYIGVG
+754 SGFKDVLKYVG
-767 VWVAFGIVLATV
+767 VAIWASLGLVLAAV

-794 KGLQGLYYA
+794 KALQGLYYA
-803 IKAAFQALSGDLKGA
+803 IKAAFQALHWDLKGA
-818 KKSLEQSKE
+818 KKSLEQSKD
-827 AFVDAGSAIKDAFNK
+827 AFVEAGSAIKDAFNK

-860 AENTAKKTE
+860 AEKTAKKTE

-911 GNKLSEKTKSFLNAA
+911 GKKLSEKTESFLNAA
-926 KDLYGQYQ
+926 KDLYEQYQ
-934 ESSKK
+934 EATIK
-939 SQDKYSAAM
+939 SQDKYSVAM
-948 EKAQDLEGDKRKKA
+948 EKAQSLEGDKRKKA

-990 LLKEN
+990 LLKGN

-1111 KWASEMNTIIANGG
+1111 KWASEMNAIIANGG

-1168 GAIMSQRGGEG
+1168 AAVMSKRGGEG

-1190 DYTTAALNINNDV
+1190 DYTTAALNINDDV

-1222 DQFIAAIKSGDFQGA
+1222 DQFITAIKSGDFQGA

-1300 MTGANNASG
+1300 MTGSNNASG
-1309 FNGGILDGKGNAFSA
+1309 FNSGILDGKGNAFSA
-1324 GSGIG
+1324 GTGIG
-1329 NSAKSGAASVDS
+1329 NSAKSGAGSVDS

-1352 AQGIASGGMM
+1352 VNGILSGMGA
-1362 VAGAASALANKALAA
+1362 VGEAAASLASKALAA
-1377 VQKKQDSHSPSK
+1377 VQKKQDSHSPAK
-1389 ESKKLGGDFGTGY
+1389 KSKKLGGDFGTGY
-1402 SLGIAD
+1402 SLGISE

-1462 AKALSS
+1462 AKALNS

-1521 YGSISNVDPENPQ
+1521 YGSISNVDAENPQ

-1672 KFFTGGLGNGVLAG
+1672 KFFTDGLGNGVLAG

-1701 VNAASNM
+1701 VNAASNL

>member
-9 EISLDDKKADKQ
+9 EISLDDTKADKQ
-21 LDAFEKDLAKA
+21 LDTFEKDLAKA

-65 FKSMGSAGSN
+65 FKSMGNAGSN
-75 ALKASLN
+75 ALKASLS

-87 PSNVQAALSKLA
+87 PANVGSALSKLA

-115 AIKELGTSIKNTAVN
+115 AVKNLGTSIKNTAVN

-150 KVSINVIKSIP
+150 KTSINVIKSIP
-161 SAIKSAGISIKSALV
+161 GAIKSAGSSIKSALV
-176 SSLQAAKSAAI
+176 SSLHAAKTAAI

-196 IRSIP
+196 IKSIP
-201 SAAKTAAV
+201 GAAKTAAT
-209 AVKDSFVVAYK
+209 AVKNSFVVAYK
-220 AAVVAAYMSVKG
+220 AVVVAAYMSVKG

-257 AFSAVAS
+257 AFSAVVS

-273 KSALKTGF
+273 KTALTNGF
-281 SAVKS
+281 SAIKS
-286 GAKAAGQAGISALKG
+286 GAKTAGQVGISALKG
-301 LGNIAKST
+301 LGNAAKST
-309 GSLIKSGL
+309 GSLIKNGL
-317 VSGFNAAKAAAKGAG
+317 VSGFNAAKSAAKGAG

-353 VLKLAAALGLIAA
+353 ILRLAAAFGLIAA

-428 AGMKAANVKPVFTA
+428 AGMQAANVKPVFTA

-468 ASGVAYADDINR
+468 ASGVAYSDDINR

-585 TFKQFAAVTASPE
+585 AFKQFASVTASPE

-612 LIPVMVKLAPT
+612 LIPVLIELAP
-623 ILKVVSAM
+623 ILAKVA
-631 LALQAVSSVY
+631 AGFIAFNIISSVY
-641 VAFSNIGKM
+641 SKIAGLVGAIKGLASSGSLLGSIINTVRGSFLALKVALGSATAAFG
-650 FVPLKNGL
+650 
-658 FVIATGFMKL
+658 VIA
-668 AKTIRHPITA
+668 
-678 IKNLAFAIKYFIV
+678 
-691 TSGAV
+691 AV
-696 IAIVGAVIAVL
+696 IGAVIAVL

-754 SGFKDVLKYIGVG
+754 SGFKDILKYVGVG

-794 KGLQGLYYA
+794 KALQGLYYA
-803 IKAAFQALSGDLKGA
+803 LKAANQAAHWDLKGA
-818 KKSLEQSKE
+818 KKSIEQSKD

-842 DNYALTGTVEA
+842 DNYALTGTIESL
-853 FKQMGGE
+853 KEMGGE
-860 AENTAKKTE
+860 AEKTGTKAE
-869 TSGKKIKETLKLVE
+869 TSNKKISSSLKLVE
-883 TTAKQ
+883 STAKQ
-888 TETTVSKSNQ
+888 TEATVSKSNQ

-911 GNKLSEKTKSFLNAA
+911 GNKLNEKTKSFLNAA
-926 KDLYGQYQ
+926 KELYSNYQ
-934 ESSKK
+934 ESAQK
-939 SQDKYSAAM
+939 SQDKYTAAM
-948 EKAQDLEGDKRKKA
+948 EKAQSLEGEKRKKV

-990 LLKEN
+990 LLKGN

-1036 LSNGKTLNE
+1036 LANGKTLNE
-1045 KERSTSIE
+1045 KERATSIE
-1053 VQKSLYADRK
+1053 VQKSLYGDRK

-1073 ADLKKKK
+1073 ADLKRKK

-1105 LAENLQ
+1105 LAGNLQ
-1111 KWASEMNTIIANGG
+1111 KWASEMNAIIANGG

-1140 NISDEQLS
+1140 NISDEQLG

-1168 GAIMSQRGGEG
+1168 AAVMSQRGGEG
-1179 VQAFVTALQSG
+1179 VQAFVTALQIG
-1190 DYTTAALNINNDV
+1190 DYTTAALKINDDV
-1203 MNTLS
+1203 LNTIS
-1208 TLPNGMFQNGQSGK
+1208 GLPNSMFLNGQSGK
-1222 DQFIAAIKSGDFQGA
+1222 DQFLLAIKSGDFQGA

-1244 VKLGASPLPGEMNN
+1244 VKMGADPLPGEMEKN
-1258 IGKQGGNANADGLKS
+1258 GKKSGDAQAKGVKS
-1273 TAEANKSAGAELKN
+1273 TAEANKSAGKEIKN
-1287 NAKNGAFDPNLFK
+1287 NAKSGAFDPNLFK
-1300 MTGANNASG
+1300 MTGSKNSSG
-1309 FNGGILDGKGNAFSA
+1309 FNNGILGGKDGAFSA
-1324 GSGIG
+1324 GTSVGG
-1329 NSAKSGAASVDS
+1329 SAKSGAASVDS
-1341 SGVGSDFASGY
+1341 SGVGSDFAAGFANGIRSG
-1352 AQGIASGGMM
+1352 
-1362 VAGAASALANKALAA
+1362 AGAVGEAAASIAAKALAA

-1389 ESKKLGGDFGTGY
+1389 KSKKLGGDFGSGY
-1402 SLGIAD
+1402 SLGIAS
-1408 KNKAVTKAANNLVA
+1408 KTKAVTKAASNLVA
-1422 SALGTESQIKKL
+1422 GALGTEKQIKKL
-1434 SSTLKDKISSAIDA
+1434 SSTLKDKVSSAIDA
-1448 GLHSKNKSVGQLKQ
+1448 GLHSKNKSRGQLKQ
-1462 AKALSS
+1462 AKALNS
-1468 IEGYIGQQTNKLAA
+1468 IEGYIAQQTNKLAA

-1521 YGSISNVDPENPQ
+1521 YGSISNVDAENPQ
-1534 SIQAEMQKRLKEIKA
+1534 SIQQEMQKRLKEIKA

-1584 LAKSDAK
+1584 LTKSDAK

-1629 INGLNSQKKQLEN
+1629 INGLNSQKKQLEK

-1664 SRVAIELG
+1664 SRVAVELG

-1686 AKGAVQSTNK
+1686 AKGAVKSTNK
-1696 MVDKV
+1696 MVDSV
-1701 VNAASNM
+1701 VNAASNL
-1708 TVPAITLPKIS
+1708 TAPKITLPHVS
-1719 AEKALGLKSVDLN
+1719 AEKALGLKSSDLN
-1732 RTITVKTIIDNKTKE
+1732 RTITVKAIVENE
-1747 SSNADL
+1747 S
-1753 IKAIKESGAKPV
+1753 K
-1765 ILNLDGEVLA
+1765 
-1775 NNSNNRIGS
+1775 NNSNS
-1784 MTDLGLYGGGLL
+1784 DLINAIEKSGGRPIILNVDGKVIADNTNNHLGNSTSLAFYGKGL

>member
-65 FKSMGSAGSN
+65 FKSMGNAGSN

-82 FMREL
+82 FIREL

-115 AIKELGTSIKNTAVN
+115 AVKNLGTSIKNTAVN

-150 KVSINVIKSIP
+150 KISINVIKSIP
-161 SAIKSAGISIKSALV
+161 GAIKSAGISIKSALV

-196 IRSIP
+196 IKSIP
-201 SAAKTAAV
+201 GAAKTAAT
-209 AVKDSFVVAYK
+209 AVKNSFVVAYK
-220 AAVVAAYMSVKG
+220 AVVVAAYMSVKG

-353 VLKLAAALGLIAA
+353 ILRLAAAFGLIAA

-511 LESTKAIAMLTKGIE
+511 LESTRAIAMLTKGIE

-585 TFKQFAAVTASPE
+585 AFKQFAAVTASPE
-598 FQKKLSDMIQKIKE
+598 FQKKLSDLIQKIKE
-612 LIPVMVKLAPT
+612 FIPVLIEWAPVLA
-623 ILKVVSAM
+623 KVAAGFVAFNII
-631 LALQAVSSVY
+631 SSVY
-641 VAFSNIGKM
+641 SKVAGLVMAFRGLASSGTLLGGIVNTVKGAFVGLKAALGSASVAFG
-650 FVPLKNGL
+650 V
-658 FVIATGFMKL
+658 
-668 AKTIRHPITA
+668 ITA
-678 IKNLAFAIKYFIV
+678 
-691 TSGAV
+691 V
-696 IAIVGAVIAVL
+696 IGSVVAVL
-707 YGMYAAFKENTANIK
+707 YGMYTAFKENTAGIK
-722 GFLSGMFDAV
+722 GFLSGMWDAV

-754 SGFKDVLKYIGVG
+754 SGFKDILKYIGVG

-803 IKAAFQALSGDLKGA
+803 IKAAFQALHWDLKGA
-818 KKSLEQSKE
+818 KKSLEQSKD

-860 AENTAKKTE
+860 AEKTAKKTE
-869 TSGKKIKETLKLVE
+869 TSGKKIKDTLKLVE

-898 AIDTMLSGGVDQY
+898 AIDMMLSGGVDQY
-911 GNKLSEKTKSFLNAA
+911 GKKLNEKTKSFLNAA
-926 KDLYGQYQ
+926 KDLYEQYQ
-934 ESSKK
+934 EATKK
-939 SQDKYSAAM
+939 SQDKYSVAM
-948 EKAQDLEGDKRKKA
+948 EKAQSLEGDKRKKA
-962 IADANATLVAEIDKN
+962 IADANKTLVDETTKN
-977 NGTLLTL
+977 NSTLLTL
-984 QADYAK
+984 QSDYSNMLKTNRWAD
-990 LLKEN
+990 
-995 KWVDGTELTAQQKK
+995 GQELTAQQKK

-1014 TADIQ
+1014 TTDIQ
-1019 AELAKQNQLYVE
+1019 TELAKQNQLYVE
-1031 GNLLK
+1031 ANLLR
-1036 LSNGKTLNE
+1036 LEQGKSLNE
-1045 KERSTSIE
+1045 KERNTSLE
-1053 VQKSLYADRK
+1053 VQKSLYEEKK
-1063 KAVETGEKEL
+1063 KAVETGEKSL

-1080 SDATTETEKANYQ
+1080 ADASTETEKANYQ

-1105 LAENLQ
+1105 LSTNL
-1111 KWASEMNTIIANGG
+1111 KNWATEMNAIIANGG
-1125 TLNAETFAKG
+1125 TLNAETFASG
-1135 LSEMG
+1135 LSQLG

-1148 AVWQDFVKVSGS
+1148 ALWQNFVSTSTS
-1160 IDNTLAGL
+1160 IDNTLSGL
-1168 GAIMSQRGGEG
+1168 AAIMGQRGGEG

-1222 DQFIAAIKSGDFQGA
+1222 DQFITAIKSGDFQGA

-1324 GSGIG
+1324 GTGIG

-1352 AQGIASGGMM
+1352 VNGILSGMGA
-1362 VAGAASALANKALAA
+1362 VGEAAGSLANKALQA
-1377 VQKKQDSHSPSK
+1377 VKDAQKSKSPSK
-1389 ESKKLGGDFGTGY
+1389 KAKKLGGDFGSGY
-1402 SLGIAD
+1402 SLGIAS
-1408 KNKAVTKAANNLVA
+1408 KTKAVNKAASNLVA
-1422 SALGTESQIKKL
+1422 GALGTESQIKKL

-1448 GLHSKNKSVGQLKQ
+1448 GLHSKNKSRGQLKQ
-1462 AKALSS
+1462 AKALNS
-1468 IEGYIGQQTNKLAA
+1468 IEGYIVQQTNRLAA

-1512 ASITEKMQS
+1512 ASITEKMKS
-1521 YGSISNVDPENPQ
+1521 YGSISNVDPENPK
-1534 SIQAEMQKRLKEIKA
+1534 SIQQEMQKRLKEIKA

-1567 SDILESG
+1567 NDILEAG

-1629 INGLNSQKKQLEN
+1629 ISGLNSQKKQLEK

-1654 VKKALRIHSP
+1654 VKKALKIHSP

-1708 TVPAITLPKIS
+1708 TVPAINLPKIS

-1753 IKAIKESGAKPV
+1753 IKAIQQSGDRPINFYV
-1765 ILNLDGEVLA
+1765 DGKDLA
-1775 NNSNNRIGS
+1775 DNTNNHLGS
-1784 MTDLGLYGGGLL
+1784 STSLAFYGKGL

>member
-9 EISLDDKKADKQ
+9 EISLDNKKADKQ

-58 KDTFVNA
+58 KDTFVNV
-65 FKSMGSAGSN
+65 FKSMGNAGSN

-82 FMREL
+82 FIREL

-115 AIKELGTSIKNTAVN
+115 AVKNLGTSIKNTAVN

-161 SAIKSAGISIKSALV
+161 SAIKSAGSSIKSALV
-176 SSLQAAKSAAI
+176 SSLQAAKMAAI
-187 SFAQTTVKV
+187 SFAQTSVNV
-196 IRSIP
+196 IKSIP
-201 SAAKTAAV
+201 GAAKTAAV

-220 AAVVAAYMSVKG
+220 AVVVAAYMSVKG

-353 VLKLAAALGLIAA
+353 VLRLAAAFGLIAA

-585 TFKQFAAVTASPE
+585 AFKQFAAVTASPE
-598 FQKKLSDMIQKIKE
+598 FQKKLSDLIQKIKE
-612 LIPVMVKLAPT
+612 FIPVLIEWAPVLA
-623 ILKVVSAM
+623 KVAAGFVAFNII
-631 LALQAVSSVY
+631 SSVY
-641 VAFSNIGKM
+641 SKVAGLVMAFRGLASSGTLLGGIVNTVKGS
-650 FVPLKNGL
+650 FLALKVALGSAAAA
-658 FVIATGFMKL
+658 FGVI
-668 AKTIRHPITA
+668 I
-678 IKNLAFAIKYFIV
+678 
-691 TSGAV
+691 AV
-696 IAIVGAVIAVL
+696 IGAVIAVA
-707 YGMYAAFKENTANIK
+707 YGMYVSFKENTANIK
-722 GFLSGMFDAV
+722 GFLSTMWDGV

-741 VFKQIVSALKPVG
+741 VFKQIVAALKPVG
-754 SGFKDVLKYIGVG
+754 SGFKDVLKYVG
-767 VWVAFGIVLATV
+767 VAIWASLGLVLAAV

-794 KGLQGLYYA
+794 KALQGLYYA
-803 IKAAFQALSGDLKGA
+803 IKSAFQALSGDLKGA
-818 KKSLEQSKE
+818 KKSLEQSKD
-827 AFVDAGSAIKDAFNK
+827 AFVEAGSAIKDAFNK

-869 TSGKKIKETLKLVE
+869 TSGKKIKDTLKLVE

-934 ESSKK
+934 ESAKK

-990 LLKEN
+990 LLKGN

-1019 AELAKQNQLYVE
+1019 AELAKQNQLYIE

-1203 MNTLS
+1203 LS
-1208 TLPNGMFQNGQSGK
+1208 TISSLPNGMFLNGESGK
-1222 DQFIAAIKSGDFQGA
+1222 NQFLTAIKSGDFQGA
-1237 GKFLLDG
+1237 GKYLVDG
-1244 VKLGASPLPGEMNN
+1244 VKMGTDSIDSEMKTK
-1258 IGKQGGNANADGLKS
+1258 GQTGGQNFADGVKGKED
-1273 TAEANKSAGAELKN
+1273 AAKSAGSAVKN
-1287 NAKNGAFDPNLFK
+1287 KAKEGATDPNAFK
-1300 MTGANNASG
+1300 AVGSKDSAG
-1309 FNGGILDGKGNAFSA
+1309 FNNGVMGGKGGAYSA
-1324 GSGIG
+1324 GSNVG

-1341 SGVGSDFASGY
+1341 SGVGSDFSSGY
-1352 AQGIASGGMM
+1352 VNGILSGMGA
-1362 VAGAASALANKALAA
+1362 VGEAAASLASKALAA

-1448 GLHSKNKSVGQLKQ
+1448 GLHSKNKSRGQLKQ
-1462 AKALSS
+1462 AKALNS
-1468 IEGYIGQQTNKLAA
+1468 IEGYIVQQTNRLAA

-1512 ASITEKMQS
+1512 ASITEKMKS
-1521 YGSISNVDPENPQ
+1521 YGSISNVDPENPK

-1567 SDILESG
+1567 NNILESG

-1606 SKSMGNTAA
+1606 SKAMGNTAA

-1629 INGLNSQKKQLEN
+1629 INGLNSQKKQLEK

-1654 VKKALRIHSP
+1654 VKKALKIHSP

-1708 TVPAITLPKIS
+1708 TVPTINLPKIS

-1753 IKAIKESGAKPV
+1753 IKAIQESGDRPINFYV
-1765 ILNLDGEVLA
+1765 DGKDIADNTNNHLGSSTSLA
-1775 NNSNNRIGS
+1775 FYGK
-1784 MTDLGLYGGGLL
+1784 GL

>member
-21 LDAFEKDLAKA
+21 LDAFEKDLEKA

-115 AIKELGTSIKNTAVN
+115 VIKELGTSIKNTAVN

-196 IRSIP
+196 IKSIP
-201 SAAKTAAV
+201 VAAKTAAT
-209 AVKDSFVVAYK
+209 AVKNSFVVAYK
-220 AAVVAAYMSVKG
+220 AVVVAAYMSVKG

-353 VLKLAAALGLIAA
+353 ILRLAAAFGLIAA

-399 LVMTDLTAA
+399 LVMKDLTAA

-428 AGMKAANVKPVFTA
+428 AGMKAADVKPVFTA

-511 LESTKAIAMLTKGIE
+511 LESTRAIAMLTKGIE

-568 AENLKGPIIQA
+568 VENLKGPIIQA

-585 TFKQFAAVTASPE
+585 AFKQFAAVTASPE
-598 FQKKLSDMIQKIKE
+598 FQKKLSDLIQKIKE
-612 LIPVMVKLAPT
+612 FIPVLIEWAPVLA
-623 ILKVVSAM
+623 KVAAGFVAFNII
-631 LALQAVSSVY
+631 SSVY
-641 VAFSNIGKM
+641 SKVAGLVMAFRGLASSGTLLGGIVNTVKGS
-650 FVPLKNGL
+650 FLALKVALGSAAAA
-658 FVIATGFMKL
+658 FGVI
-668 AKTIRHPITA
+668 I
-678 IKNLAFAIKYFIV
+678 
-691 TSGAV
+691 AV
-696 IAIVGAVIAVL
+696 IGAVIAVA
-707 YGMYAAFKENTANIK
+707 YGMYVSFKENTANIK
-722 GFLSGMFDAV
+722 GFLSTMWDGV

-741 VFKQIVSALKPVG
+741 VFKQIVAALKPVG
-754 SGFKDVLKYIGVG
+754 SGFKDVLKYVG
-767 VWVAFGIVLATV
+767 VAIWASLGLVLAAV

-794 KGLQGLYYA
+794 KALQGLYYA
-803 IKAAFQALSGDLKGA
+803 IKAAFQALHWDLKGA
-818 KKSLEQSKE
+818 KKSLEQSKD
-827 AFVDAGSAIKDAFNK
+827 AFVEAGSAIKDAFNK

-860 AENTAKKTE
+860 AEKTAKKTE

-911 GNKLSEKTKSFLNAA
+911 GKKLSEKTESFLNAA
-926 KDLYGQYQ
+926 KDLYEQYQ
-934 ESSKK
+934 EATIK
-939 SQDKYSAAM
+939 SQDKYSVAM
-948 EKAQDLEGDKRKKA
+948 EKAQSLEGDKRKKA

-990 LLKEN
+990 LLKGN

-1111 KWASEMNTIIANGG
+1111 KWASEMNAIIANGG

-1168 GAIMSQRGGEG
+1168 AAVMSKRGGEG

-1324 GSGIG
+1324 GTGIG

-1352 AQGIASGGMM
+1352 VNGILSGMGA
-1362 VAGAASALANKALAA
+1362 VGEAAGSLANKALQA
-1377 VQKKQDSHSPSK
+1377 VKDAQKSKSPSK
-1389 ESKKLGGDFGTGY
+1389 KAKKLGGDFGSGY
-1402 SLGIAD
+1402 SLGIAS
-1408 KNKAVTKAANNLVA
+1408 KTKAVNKAASNLVA
-1422 SALGTESQIKKL
+1422 GALGTESQIKKL

-1448 GLHSKNKSVGQLKQ
+1448 GLHSKNKSAGQLKQ
-1462 AKALSS
+1462 AKALNS

-1534 SIQAEMQKRLKEIKA
+1534 SIQQEMQKRLKEIKA

-1672 KFFTGGLGNGVLAG
+1672 KFFTDGLGNGVLAG

-1701 VNAASNM
+1701 VNAASNL

-1753 IKAIKESGAKPV
+1753 IKAIQQSGDRPIIFNVDGK
-1765 ILNLDGEVLA
+1765 NLAENA
-1775 NNSNNRIGS
+1775 NNRIGT
-1784 MTDLGLYGGGLL
+1784 MGNLGLYGGGLL

>member
-65 FKSMGSAGSN
+65 FKSMGNAGSN

-82 FMREL
+82 FIREL

-115 AIKELGTSIKNTAVN
+115 AVKNLGTSIKNTAVN

-150 KVSINVIKSIP
+150 KISINVIKSIP
-161 SAIKSAGISIKSALV
+161 GAIKSAGISIKSALV

-196 IRSIP
+196 IKSIP
-201 SAAKTAAV
+201 GAAKTAAT
-209 AVKDSFVVAYK
+209 AVKNSFVVAYK
-220 AAVVAAYMSVKG
+220 AVVVAAYMSVKG

-257 AFSAVAS
+257 AFSAVVS

-273 KSALKTGF
+273 KTALTTGF
-281 SAVKS
+281 SAIKS
-286 GAKAAGQAGISALKG
+286 GAKTAGQVGISALKG
-301 LGNIAKST
+301 LGNIAKNT

-317 VSGFNAAKAAAKGAG
+317 VSGFNTAKAAAKGAG

-353 VLKLAAALGLIAA
+353 ILKLAAAFGLIAA

-399 LVMTDLTAA
+399 LVMKDLTAA

-457 DQMTDAISALQ
+457 DQMVDAISSLQ
-468 ASGVAYADDINR
+468 SAGVAYSDDINR

-585 TFKQFAAVTASPE
+585 AFKQFAAVTASPE
-598 FQKKLSDMIQKIKE
+598 FQKKLSDLIKKIKE
-612 LIPVMVKLAPT
+612 LIPVVIELAPT
-623 ILKVVSAM
+623 ILKLVGAM
-631 LALQAVSSVY
+631 MALQAISGAY
-641 VAFSNIGKM
+641 AAFANVGKM
-650 FVPLKNGL
+650 LIPLKNGL
-658 FVIATGFMKL
+658 FVIATGFMSL

-691 TSGAV
+691 TSGGV
-696 IAIVGAVIAVL
+696 VAIVGAVVAVL
-707 YGMYAAFKENTANIK
+707 YGMYTAFKENTAGIK
-722 GFLSGMFDAV
+722 GFSSGMWDAV

-754 SGFKDVLKYIGVG
+754 SGFKDILKYIGVG

-803 IKAAFQALSGDLKGA
+803 IKAAFQALQGDLKGA
-818 KKSLEQSKE
+818 KKSLEQSKD

-842 DNYALTGTVEA
+842 DNYALTGTIESL
-853 FKQMGGE
+853 KEMGGE
-860 AENTAKKTE
+860 AEKTGTKAE
-869 TSGKKIKETLKLVE
+869 TSNKKIASSLKVVE

-888 TETTVSKSNQ
+888 TEATVSKSNQ

-911 GNKLSEKTKSFLNAA
+911 GNKLSEKTKSFLYSA
-926 KDLYGQYQ
+926 KELYSQYQ
-934 ESSKK
+934 ESAKK
-939 SQDKYSAAM
+939 SQDAYTAAM
-948 EKAQDLEGDKRKKA
+948 EKAQTLEGDKRKKA
-962 IADANATLVAEIDKN
+962 IADANTALVSEINKN

-990 LLKEN
+990 LLKGN

-1036 LSNGKTLNE
+1036 LANGKTLNE

-1053 VQKSLYADRK
+1053 VQKSLYSDRK

-1080 SDATTETEKANYQ
+1080 SDASTETEKANYQ
-1093 IQIDEQTKKNKT
+1093 IQIDEQTKKNKALST
-1105 LAENLQ
+1105 NLQ
-1111 KWASEMNTIIANGG
+1111 NWATEMNSIIANGG
-1125 TLNAETFAKG
+1125 TLNAQTFATG
-1135 LSEMG
+1135 LSQLG

-1148 AVWQDFVKVSGS
+1148 ALWQNFVSTSTS

-1168 GAIMSQRGGEG
+1168 AGIMGQRGGQG
-1179 VQAFVTALQSG
+1179 VQAFVTALQNG

-1203 MNTLS
+1203 LS
-1208 TLPNGMFQNGQSGK
+1208 TISSLPNSMFLNGESGK
-1222 DQFIAAIKSGDFQGA
+1222 NQFLTAIKSGDFQGA
-1237 GKFLLDG
+1237 GKYLVDG
-1244 VKLGASPLPGEMNN
+1244 VKMGTDSIDSEMKTK
-1258 IGKQGGNANADGLKS
+1258 GQTGGQNFADGVKGKEG
-1273 TAEANKSAGAELKN
+1273 AAKSAGSAVKN
-1287 NAKNGAFDPNLFK
+1287 KAKEGATDPNAFK
-1300 MTGANNASG
+1300 AVGSKDSAG
-1309 FNGGILDGKGNAFSA
+1309 FNNGVMGGKGGAYSA
-1324 GSGIG
+1324 GSSVG
-1329 NSAKSGAASVDS
+1329 NSAKSGAGSVDS

-1352 AQGIASGGMM
+1352 VNGILSGMGA
-1362 VAGAASALANKALAA
+1362 VGEAAASLASKALAA
-1377 VQKKQDSHSPSK
+1377 VQKKQNSHSPSK
-1389 ESKKLGGDFGTGY
+1389 ETTKLGGDFGTGY
-1402 SLGIAD
+1402 SLGIAS
-1408 KNKAVTKAANNLVA
+1408 KTKAVNKAASNLVA
-1422 SALGTESQIKKL
+1422 GALGTESQIKKL
-1434 SSTLKDKISSAIDA
+1434 SNTLKDKISSAIDA
-1448 GLHSKNKSVGQLKQ
+1448 GLHSKNKSSGQLKQ
-1462 AKALSS
+1462 AKALNS
-1468 IEGYIGQQTNKLAA
+1468 IEGYIVQQTNRLAA

-1567 SDILESG
+1567 NDILEAG

-1629 INGLNSQKKQLEN
+1629 ISGLNSQKKQLEK

-1654 VKKALRIHSP
+1654 VKKALKIHSP

-1686 AKGAVQSTNK
+1686 AKGAVQSTSK

-1708 TVPAITLPKIS
+1708 TVPTINLPKIS

-1753 IKAIKESGAKPV
+1753 IKAIQQSGDRPIIFNV
-1765 ILNLDGEVLA
+1765 DGKDIADNTNNHLGSSTSLA
-1775 NNSNNRIGS
+1775 FYGK
-1784 MTDLGLYGGGLL
+1784 GL

>member
-21 LDAFEKDLAKA
+21 LDAFEQDLAKA

-196 IRSIP
+196 IKSIP
-201 SAAKTAAV
+201 GAAKTAAT
-209 AVKDSFVVAYK
+209 AVKNSFVVAYK
-220 AAVVAAYMSVKG
+220 AVVVAAYMSVKG

-286 GAKAAGQAGISALKG
+286 GAKAVGQAGISALKG

-585 TFKQFAAVTASPE
+585 AFKQFAAVTASPE
-598 FQKKLSDMIQKIKE
+598 FQKKLSDLIQKIKE
-612 LIPVMVKLAPT
+612 FIPVLIEWAPLLAKVAAGFVAFN
-623 ILKVVSAM
+623 IL
-631 LALQAVSSVY
+631 SSVY
-641 VAFSNIGKM
+641 SKVAGLVMAFRGLASSGTLLGGIVNTVKGS
-650 FVPLKNGL
+650 FLALKVALGSAAAA
-658 FVIATGFMKL
+658 FGVI
-668 AKTIRHPITA
+668 I
-678 IKNLAFAIKYFIV
+678 
-691 TSGAV
+691 AV
-696 IAIVGAVIAVL
+696 IGAVIAVA
-707 YGMYAAFKENTANIK
+707 YGMYVSFKENTANIK
-722 GFLSGMFDAV
+722 GFLSTMWDGV

-741 VFKQIVSALKPVG
+741 VFKQIVAALKPVG
-754 SGFKDVLKYIGVG
+754 SGFKDVLKYVG
-767 VWVAFGIVLATV
+767 VAIWASLGLVLAAV

-794 KGLQGLYYA
+794 KALQGLYYA
-803 IKAAFQALSGDLKGA
+803 IKSAFQALSGDLKGA
-818 KKSLEQSKE
+818 KKSLEQSKD
-827 AFVDAGSAIKDAFNK
+827 AFVEAGSAIKDAFNK

-1708 TVPAITLPKIS
+1708 TVPTINLPKIS

-1753 IKAIKESGAKPV
+1753 IKAIQQSGDRPIIFNVDGK
-1765 ILNLDGEVLA
+1765 NLAENA
-1775 NNSNNRIGS
+1775 NNRIGTMS
-1784 MTDLGLYGGGLL
+1784 NLGLYGGGLL

>member
-161 SAIKSAGISIKSALV
+161 GAIKSAGISIKSALV

-196 IRSIP
+196 IKSIP
-201 SAAKTAAV
+201 GAAKTAAT
-209 AVKDSFVVAYK
+209 AVKNSFVLAYK
-220 AAVVAAYMSVKG
+220 AVVVAAYMSVKG

-309 GSLIKSGL
+309 GSLIKTGL

-526 EGTTGMAGNTAKMA
+526 EGTNGMAGNTAKMA

-585 TFKQFAAVTASPE
+585 AFKQFAAVTASPE
-598 FQKKLSDMIQKIKE
+598 FQKKLSDLIQKIKE
-612 LIPVMVKLAPT
+612 FIPVLIEWAPLLAKVAAGFVAFN
-623 ILKVVSAM
+623 IL
-631 LALQAVSSVY
+631 SSVY
-641 VAFSNIGKM
+641 SKVAGLVMAFRGLASSGTLLGGIVNTVKGS
-650 FVPLKNGL
+650 FLALKVALGSAAAA
-658 FVIATGFMKL
+658 FGVI
-668 AKTIRHPITA
+668 I
-678 IKNLAFAIKYFIV
+678 
-691 TSGAV
+691 AV
-696 IAIVGAVIAVL
+696 IGAVIAVA
-707 YGMYAAFKENTANIK
+707 YGMYVSFKENTANIK
-722 GFLSGMFDAV
+722 GFLSTMWDGV

-741 VFKQIVSALKPVG
+741 VFKQIVAALKPVG
-754 SGFKDVLKYIGVG
+754 SGFKDVLKYVG
-767 VWVAFGIVLATV
+767 VAIWASLGLVLAAV

-794 KGLQGLYYA
+794 KALQGLYYA
-803 IKAAFQALSGDLKGA
+803 IKSAFQALSGDLKGA
-818 KKSLEQSKE
+818 KKSLEQSKD
-827 AFVDAGSAIKDAFNK
+827 AFVEAGSAIKDAFNK

-860 AENTAKKTE
+860 AEKTAKKTE
-869 TSGKKIKETLKLVE
+869 TSGKKIKDTLKLVE

-911 GNKLSEKTKSFLNAA
+911 GNKLSEKTKSFLNSA
-926 KDLYGQYQ
+926 KELYSQYQ
-934 ESSKK
+934 ESAKK
-939 SQDKYSAAM
+939 SQDAYSAAM
-948 EKAQDLEGDKRKKA
+948 EKAQSLEGDKRKKA
-962 IADANATLVAEIDKN
+962 IADANKTLVDETTKN
-977 NGTLLTL
+977 NSTLLTL
-984 QADYAK
+984 QSDYSNMLKTNRWAD
-990 LLKEN
+990 
-995 KWVDGTELTAQQKK
+995 GQELTAQQKK

-1014 TADIQ
+1014 TTDIQ
-1019 AELAKQNQLYVE
+1019 TELAKQNQLYVE
-1031 GNLLK
+1031 ANLLR
-1036 LSNGKTLNE
+1036 LEQGKSLNE
-1045 KERSTSIE
+1045 KERNTSLE
-1053 VQKSLYADRK
+1053 VQKSLYEEKK
-1063 KAVETGEKEL
+1063 KAVETGEKSL

-1080 SDATTETEKANYQ
+1080 ADASTETEKANYQ

-1105 LAENLQ
+1105 LSTNL
-1111 KWASEMNTIIANGG
+1111 KNWATEMNAIIANGG
-1125 TLNAETFAKG
+1125 TLNAETFASG
-1135 LSEMG
+1135 LSQLG

-1148 AVWQDFVKVSGS
+1148 ALWQNFVSTSTS
-1160 IDNTLAGL
+1160 IDNTLSGL
-1168 GAIMSQRGGEG
+1168 AAIMGQRGGEG

-1222 DQFIAAIKSGDFQGA
+1222 DQFITAIKSGDFQGA

-1324 GSGIG
+1324 GTGIG

-1448 GLHSKNKSVGQLKQ
+1448 GLHSKNKSAKQLKQ
-1462 AKALSS
+1462 AKALNS

-1521 YGSISNVDPENPQ
+1521 YGSISNVDAENPQ

>member
-115 AIKELGTSIKNTAVN
+115 AVKNLGTSIKNTAVN

-135 FSIAKTVQSSIVSAV
+135 FSIAKTVQNSIVSAV

-161 SAIKSAGISIKSALV
+161 GAIKSAGISIKSALV

-187 SFAQTTVKV
+187 TFAQTTVKV
-196 IRSIP
+196 IKSIP
-201 SAAKTAAV
+201 GAAKTAAT
-209 AVKDSFVVAYK
+209 AVKNSFVVAYK
-220 AAVVAAYMSVKG
+220 AVVVAAYMSVKG

-353 VLKLAAALGLIAA
+353 VLRLAAAFGLIAA

-399 LVMTDLTAA
+399 LVMTDLTSA

-585 TFKQFAAVTASPE
+585 AFKQFAAVTASPE
-598 FQKKLSDMIQKIKE
+598 FQKKLSDLIQKIKE
-612 LIPVMVKLAPT
+612 FIPVLIEWAPVLA
-623 ILKVVSAM
+623 KVAAGFVAFNII
-631 LALQAVSSVY
+631 SSVY
-641 VAFSNIGKM
+641 SKVAGLVMAFRGLASSGTLLGGIVNTVKGAFVGLKAALGSASVAFG
-650 FVPLKNGL
+650 V
-658 FVIATGFMKL
+658 
-668 AKTIRHPITA
+668 ITA
-678 IKNLAFAIKYFIV
+678 
-691 TSGAV
+691 V
-696 IAIVGAVIAVL
+696 IGSVVAVL
-707 YGMYAAFKENTANIK
+707 YGMYTAFKENTAGIK
-722 GFLSGMFDAV
+722 GFLSGMWDAV

-754 SGFKDVLKYIGVG
+754 SGFKDILKYIGVG

-803 IKAAFQALSGDLKGA
+803 IKAAFQALQGDLKGA
-818 KKSLEQSKE
+818 KKSLEQSKD

-842 DNYALTGTVEA
+842 DNYALTGTIESL
-853 FKQMGGE
+853 KEMGGE
-860 AENTAKKTE
+860 AEKTGAKAE
-869 TSGKKIKETLKLVE
+869 TSNKKIANSLKIVE
-883 TTAKQ
+883 STAKQ

-911 GNKLSEKTKSFLNAA
+911 GNKLSEKTKSFLNSA
-926 KDLYGQYQ
+926 KELYSQYQ
-934 ESSKK
+934 ESAKK
-939 SQDKYSAAM
+939 SQDAYTAAM
-948 EKAQDLEGDKRKKA
+948 EKAQTLEGDKRKKA
-962 IADANATLVAEIDKN
+962 IADANKTLVDETTKN
-977 NGTLLTL
+977 NSTLLTL
-984 QADYAK
+984 QSDYSNMLKTNRWAD
-990 LLKEN
+990 
-995 KWVDGTELTAQQKK
+995 GQELTAQQKK

-1014 TADIQ
+1014 TTDIQ
-1019 AELAKQNQLYVE
+1019 TELAKQNQLYVE
-1031 GNLLK
+1031 ANLLR
-1036 LSNGKTLNE
+1036 LEQGKSLNE
-1045 KERSTSIE
+1045 KERNTSLE
-1053 VQKSLYADRK
+1053 VQKSLYEEKK
-1063 KAVETGEKEL
+1063 KAVETGEKSL

-1080 SDATTETEKANYQ
+1080 ADASTETEKANYQ

-1105 LAENLQ
+1105 LSTNL
-1111 KWASEMNTIIANGG
+1111 KNWATEMNAIIANGG
-1125 TLNAETFAKG
+1125 TLNAETFASG
-1135 LSEMG
+1135 LSQLG

-1148 AVWQDFVKVSGS
+1148 ALWQNFVSTSTS

-1168 GAIMSQRGGEG
+1168 AGIMGQRGGEG

-1203 MNTLS
+1203 LS
-1208 TLPNGMFQNGQSGK
+1208 TISSLPNGMFLNGENGK
-1222 DQFIAAIKSGDFQGA
+1222 NQFLTAIKSGDFQGA
-1237 GKFLLDG
+1237 GKYLVDG
-1244 VKLGASPLPGEMNN
+1244 VKMGTDSIDSEMKTK
-1258 IGKQGGNANADGLKS
+1258 GQTGGQNFADGVKGKEG
-1273 TAEANKSAGAELKN
+1273 AAKSAGSAVKN
-1287 NAKNGAFDPNLFK
+1287 KAKEGATDPNAFK
-1300 MTGANNASG
+1300 AVGSKDSAG
-1309 FNGGILDGKGNAFSA
+1309 FNNGVMGGKGGAYSA
-1324 GSGIG
+1324 GSSVG
-1329 NSAKSGAASVDS
+1329 NSAKSGAGSVDS

-1352 AQGIASGGMM
+1352 VNGILSGMGA
-1362 VAGAASALANKALAA
+1362 VGRAAASLANKALAA
-1377 VQKKQDSHSPSK
+1377 VQKKQDSHSPAK
-1389 ESKKLGGDFGTGY
+1389 KSKKLGGDFGSGY
-1402 SLGIAD
+1402 SLGIAS
-1408 KNKAVTKAANNLVA
+1408 KTKAVNKAASNLVA
-1422 SALGTESQIKKL
+1422 GALGTESQIKKL

-1448 GLHSKNKSVGQLKQ
+1448 GLHSKNKSSGQLKQ
-1462 AKALSS
+1462 AKALNS
-1468 IEGYIGQQTNKLAA
+1468 IEGYIVQQTNRLAA

-1567 SDILESG
+1567 NDILEAG

-1615 NAMYSAGINAAKGL
+1615 NAMYSAGINAARGL
-1629 INGLNSQKKQLEN
+1629 INGLNSQKKQLEK

-1654 VKKALRIHSP
+1654 VKKALKIHSP

-1708 TVPAITLPKIS
+1708 TVPAINLPKIS

-1753 IKAIKESGAKPV
+1753 IKAIQQSGDRPINFYV
-1765 ILNLDGEVLA
+1765 DGKDLA
-1775 NNSNNRIGS
+1775 DNTNNHLGS
-1784 MTDLGLYGGGLL
+1784 STSLAFYGKGL

>member
-87 PSNVQAALSKLA
+87 PANVQAAISKLA

-220 AAVVAAYMSVKG
+220 AVVVAAYMSVKG

-264 AAKTTGTTV
+264 ASKTTGTTV

-353 VLKLAAALGLIAA
+353 ILRLAAAFGLIAA

-480 LVDAGVP
+480 LVEAGVP

-585 TFKQFAAVTASPE
+585 AFKQFAAVTASPE
-598 FQKKLSDMIQKIKE
+598 FQKKLSDLIQKIKE
-612 LIPVMVKLAPT
+612 FIPVLIEWAPVLA
-623 ILKVVSAM
+623 KVAAGFVAFNII
-631 LALQAVSSVY
+631 SSVY
-641 VAFSNIGKM
+641 SKVAGLVMAFRGLASSGTLLGGIVNTVKGS
-650 FVPLKNGL
+650 FLALKVALGSAAAA
-658 FVIATGFMKL
+658 FGVI
-668 AKTIRHPITA
+668 I
-678 IKNLAFAIKYFIV
+678 
-691 TSGAV
+691 AV
-696 IAIVGAVIAVL
+696 IGAVIAVA
-707 YGMYAAFKENTANIK
+707 YGMYVSFKENTANIK
-722 GFLSGMFDAV
+722 GFLSTMWDGV

-741 VFKQIVSALKPVG
+741 VFKQIVAALKPVG
-754 SGFKDVLKYIGVG
+754 SGFKDVLKYVG
-767 VWVAFGIVLATV
+767 VAIWASLGLVLAAV

-794 KGLQGLYYA
+794 KALQGLYYA
-803 IKAAFQALSGDLKGA
+803 IKAAFQALHWDLKGA
-818 KKSLEQSKE
+818 KKSLEQSKD
-827 AFVDAGSAIKDAFNK
+827 AFVEAGSAIKDAFNK

-860 AENTAKKTE
+860 AEKTAKKTE

-911 GNKLSEKTKSFLNAA
+911 GKKLSEKTESFLNAA
-926 KDLYGQYQ
+926 KDLYEQYQ
-934 ESSKK
+934 EATKK
-939 SQDKYSAAM
+939 SQDKYSVAM
-948 EKAQDLEGDKRKKA
+948 EKAQSLEGDKRKKA

-990 LLKEN
+990 LLKGN

-1111 KWASEMNTIIANGG
+1111 KWASEMNAIIANGG

-1168 GAIMSQRGGEG
+1168 AAVMSKRGGEG

-1190 DYTTAALNINNDV
+1190 DYTTAALNINDDV

-1222 DQFIAAIKSGDFQGA
+1222 DQFITAIKSGDFQGA

-1300 MTGANNASG
+1300 MTGSNNASG
-1309 FNGGILDGKGNAFSA
+1309 FNSGILDGKGNAFSA
-1324 GSGIG
+1324 GTGIG
-1329 NSAKSGAASVDS
+1329 NSAKSGAGSVDS

-1352 AQGIASGGMM
+1352 VNGILSGMGA
-1362 VAGAASALANKALAA
+1362 VGEAAASLASKALAA
-1377 VQKKQDSHSPSK
+1377 VQKKQDSHSPAK
-1389 ESKKLGGDFGTGY
+1389 KSKKLGGDFGTGY
-1402 SLGIAD
+1402 SLGISE

-1448 GLHSKNKSVGQLKQ
+1448 GLHSKNKSTGQLKQ

-1521 YGSISNVDPENPQ
+1521 YGSISNVDAENPQ
-1534 SIQAEMQKRLKEIKA
+1534 SIQQEMQKRLKEIKA

-1672 KFFTGGLGNGVLAG
+1672 KFFTDGLGNGVLAG

-1701 VNAASNM
+1701 VNAASNL

-1753 IKAIKESGAKPV
+1753 IKAIQQSGDRPIIFNVDGK
-1765 ILNLDGEVLA
+1765 NLAENA
-1775 NNSNNRIGS
+1775 NNRIGT
-1784 MTDLGLYGGGLL
+1784 MGNLGLYGGGLL

>member
-9 EISLDDKKADKQ
+9 EISLDNKKADKQ

-115 AIKELGTSIKNTAVN
+115 AVKNLGTSIKNTAVN

-161 SAIKSAGISIKSALV
+161 SAIKSAGISIKSVLV

-187 SFAQTTVKV
+187 SFAQTTVK
-196 IRSIP
+196 IIKSIP
-201 SAAKTAAV
+201 GAAKTAAT
-209 AVKDSFVVAYK
+209 AVKNSFVVAYK
-220 AAVVAAYMSVKG
+220 AVVVAAYMGVKG

-257 AFSAVAS
+257 AFSAVSS

-353 VLKLAAALGLIAA
+353 ILRLAAAFGLIAA

-585 TFKQFAAVTASPE
+585 AFKQFAAVTASPE
-598 FQKKLSDMIQKIKE
+598 FQKKLSDLIQKIKE
-612 LIPVMVKLAPT
+612 FIPVLIEWAPLLA
-623 ILKVVSAM
+623 KVAAGFVAFNII
-631 LALQAVSSVY
+631 SSVY
-641 VAFSNIGKM
+641 SKVAGLVMAFRGLASSGTLLGGIVNTVKGAFVGLKAALGSASVAFG
-650 FVPLKNGL
+650 V
-658 FVIATGFMKL
+658 
-668 AKTIRHPITA
+668 ITA
-678 IKNLAFAIKYFIV
+678 
-691 TSGAV
+691 V
-696 IAIVGAVIAVL
+696 IGSVVAVL
-707 YGMYAAFKENTANIK
+707 YGMYTAFKENTAGIK
-722 GFLSGMFDAV
+722 GFLSGMWDAV

-754 SGFKDVLKYIGVG
+754 SGFKDILKYIGVG

-803 IKAAFQALSGDLKGA
+803 IKAAFQALQGDLKGA
-818 KKSLEQSKE
+818 KKSLEQSKD

-842 DNYALTGTVEA
+842 DNYALTGTIESL
-853 FKQMGGE
+853 KEMGGE
-860 AENTAKKTE
+860 AEKTGAKAE
-869 TSGKKIKETLKLVE
+869 TSNKKIANSLKIVE
-883 TTAKQ
+883 STAKQ

-911 GNKLSEKTKSFLNAA
+911 GNKLSEKTKSFLYSA
-926 KDLYGQYQ
+926 KELYSQYQ
-934 ESSKK
+934 ESAKK
-939 SQDKYSAAM
+939 SQDAYTAAM
-948 EKAQDLEGDKRKKA
+948 EKAQTLEGDKRKKA
-962 IADANATLVAEIDKN
+962 IADANTALVSEINKN

-990 LLKEN
+990 LLKGN

-1036 LSNGKTLNE
+1036 LANGKTLNE

-1053 VQKSLYADRK
+1053 VQKSLYADRE

-1080 SDATTETEKANYQ
+1080 ADASTETEKANYQ

-1105 LAENLQ
+1105 LAGNLQ
-1111 KWASEMNTIIANGG
+1111 KWASEMNAIIANGG

-1168 GAIMSQRGGEG
+1168 AAVMSQRGGEG

-1203 MNTLS
+1203 LS
-1208 TLPNGMFQNGQSGK
+1208 TISSLPNGMFLNGENGK
-1222 DQFIAAIKSGDFQGA
+1222 NQFLTAIKSGDFQGA
-1237 GKFLLDG
+1237 GKYLVDG
-1244 VKLGASPLPGEMNN
+1244 VKMGTDSIDSEMKTK
-1258 IGKQGGNANADGLKS
+1258 GQTGGQNFADGVKGKEG
-1273 TAEANKSAGAELKN
+1273 AAKSAGSAVKN
-1287 NAKNGAFDPNLFK
+1287 KAKEGATDPNAFK
-1300 MTGANNASG
+1300 AVGSKDSAG
-1309 FNGGILDGKGNAFSA
+1309 FNNGVMGGKGGAYSA
-1324 GSGIG
+1324 GSSVG
-1329 NSAKSGAASVDS
+1329 NSAKSGAGSVDS

-1352 AQGIASGGMM
+1352 VNGILSGMGA
-1362 VAGAASALANKALAA
+1362 VGEAAASLANKALAA
-1377 VQKKQDSHSPSK
+1377 VQKKQDSHSPAK
-1389 ESKKLGGDFGTGY
+1389 KSKKLGGDFGSGY
-1402 SLGIAD
+1402 SLGIAS
-1408 KNKAVTKAANNLVA
+1408 KTKAVNKAASNLVA
-1422 SALGTESQIKKL
+1422 GALGTESQIKKL

-1448 GLHSKNKSVGQLKQ
+1448 GLHSKNKSRGQLKQ
-1462 AKALSS
+1462 AKALNS
-1468 IEGYIGQQTNKLAA
+1468 IEGYIVQQTNRLAA

-1512 ASITEKMQS
+1512 ASITEKMKS
-1521 YGSISNVDPENPQ
+1521 YGSISNVDPENPK
-1534 SIQAEMQKRLKEIKA
+1534 SIQQEMQKRLKEIKA

-1567 SDILESG
+1567 NDILEAG

-1629 INGLNSQKKQLEN
+1629 ISGLNSQKKQLEK

-1654 VKKALRIHSP
+1654 VKKALKIHSP

-1686 AKGAVQSTNK
+1686 ANGAVQSTNK

-1708 TVPAITLPKIS
+1708 TVPTINLPKIS

-1753 IKAIKESGAKPV
+1753 IKAIQQSGDRPINFYV
-1765 ILNLDGEVLA
+1765 DGKDLA
-1775 NNSNNRIGS
+1775 DNTNNHLGS
-1784 MTDLGLYGGGLL
+1784 STSLAFYGKGL

>member
-65 FKSMGSAGSN
+65 FKSMGNAGSN

-82 FMREL
+82 FIREL

-115 AIKELGTSIKNTAVN
+115 AVKNLGTSIKNTAVN

-150 KVSINVIKSIP
+150 KISINVIKSIP
-161 SAIKSAGISIKSALV
+161 GAIKSAGISIKSALV

-196 IRSIP
+196 IKSIP
-201 SAAKTAAV
+201 GAAKTAAT
-209 AVKDSFVVAYK
+209 AVKNSFVVAYK
-220 AAVVAAYMSVKG
+220 AVVVAAYMSVKG

-353 VLKLAAALGLIAA
+353 ILRLAAAFGLIAA

-511 LESTKAIAMLTKGIE
+511 LESTRAIAMLTKGIE

-598 FQKKLSDMIQKIKE
+598 FQKKLSDLIQKIKE
-612 LIPVMVKLAPT
+612 FIPVLIEWAPVLA
-623 ILKVVSAM
+623 KVAAGFVAFNII
-631 LALQAVSSVY
+631 SSVY
-641 VAFSNIGKM
+641 SKVAGLVMAFRGLASSGTLLGGIVNTVKGAFVGLKAALGSASVAFG
-650 FVPLKNGL
+650 V
-658 FVIATGFMKL
+658 
-668 AKTIRHPITA
+668 ITA
-678 IKNLAFAIKYFIV
+678 
-691 TSGAV
+691 V
-696 IAIVGAVIAVL
+696 IGSVVAVL
-707 YGMYAAFKENTANIK
+707 YGMYTAFKENTAGIK
-722 GFLSGMFDAV
+722 GFLSGMWDAV

-754 SGFKDVLKYIGVG
+754 SGFKDILKYIGVG

-803 IKAAFQALSGDLKGA
+803 IKAAFQALQGDLKGA
-818 KKSLEQSKE
+818 KKSLEQSKD

-842 DNYALTGTVEA
+842 DNYALTGTIESL
-853 FKQMGGE
+853 KEMGGE
-860 AENTAKKTE
+860 AEKTGAKAE
-869 TSGKKIKETLKLVE
+869 TSNKKIANSLKIVE
-883 TTAKQ
+883 STAKQ

-911 GNKLSEKTKSFLNAA
+911 GNKLSEKTKSFLNSA
-926 KDLYGQYQ
+926 KELYSQYQ
-934 ESSKK
+934 ESAKK
-939 SQDKYSAAM
+939 SQDAYTAAM
-948 EKAQDLEGDKRKKA
+948 EKAQTLEGDKRKKA
-962 IADANATLVAEIDKN
+962 IADANTALVSEINKN

-990 LLKEN
+990 LLKDN

-1036 LSNGKTLNE
+1036 LANGKTLNE
-1045 KERSTSIE
+1045 KERATSIE
-1053 VQKSLYADRK
+1053 VQKSLYGDRK

-1073 ADLKKKK
+1073 ADLKRKK

-1105 LAENLQ
+1105 LAGNLQ
-1111 KWASEMNTIIANGG
+1111 KWASEMNAIIANGG

-1140 NISDEQLS
+1140 NISDEQLG

-1168 GAIMSQRGGEG
+1168 AAVMSQRGGEG

-1190 DYTTAALNINNDV
+1190 DYTTAALKINDDV
-1203 MNTLS
+1203 LNTIS
-1208 TLPNGMFQNGQSGK
+1208 GLPNSMFLNGQSGK
-1222 DQFIAAIKSGDFQGA
+1222 DQFLLAIKSGDFQGA

-1244 VKLGASPLPGEMNN
+1244 VKMGADPLPGEMEKN
-1258 IGKQGGNANADGLKS
+1258 GKKSGDAQAKGVKS
-1273 TAEANKSAGAELKN
+1273 TAEANKSAGKEIKN
-1287 NAKNGAFDPNLFK
+1287 NAKSGAFDPNLFK
-1300 MTGANNASG
+1300 MTGSKNSSG
-1309 FNGGILDGKGNAFSA
+1309 FNNGILGGKDGAFSA
-1324 GSGIG
+1324 GTSVGG
-1329 NSAKSGAASVDS
+1329 SAKSGAASVDS

-1352 AQGIASGGMM
+1352 VNGILSGMGA
-1362 VAGAASALANKALAA
+1362 VGEAAGSLANKALQA
-1377 VQKKQDSHSPSK
+1377 VKDAQKSKSPSK
-1389 ESKKLGGDFGTGY
+1389 KAKKLGGDFGSGY
-1402 SLGIAD
+1402 SLGIAS
-1408 KNKAVTKAANNLVA
+1408 KTKAVNKAASNLVA
-1422 SALGTESQIKKL
+1422 GALGTESQIKKL

-1448 GLHSKNKSVGQLKQ
+1448 GLHSKNKSSGQLKQ
-1462 AKALSS
+1462 AKALNS
-1468 IEGYIGQQTNKLAA
+1468 IEGYIVQQTNRLAA

-1567 SDILESG
+1567 NDILEAG

-1629 INGLNSQKKQLEN
+1629 ISGLNSQKKQLEK

-1654 VKKALRIHSP
+1654 VKKALKIHSP

-1686 AKGAVQSTNK
+1686 AKGAVQSTSK

-1708 TVPAITLPKIS
+1708 TVPTINLPKIS

-1753 IKAIKESGAKPV
+1753 IKAIQQSGDRPIIFNV
-1765 ILNLDGEVLA
+1765 DGKDIADNTNNHLGSSTSLA
-1775 NNSNNRIGS
+1775 FYGK
-1784 MTDLGLYGGGLL
+1784 GL

>member
-220 AAVVAAYMSVKG
+220 AVVVAAYMSVKG

-585 TFKQFAAVTASPE
+585 AFKQFAAVTASPE
-598 FQKKLSDMIQKIKE
+598 FQKKLSDLIQKIKE
-612 LIPVMVKLAPT
+612 FIPVLIEWAPLLA
-623 ILKVVSAM
+623 KVAAGFVAFNII
-631 LALQAVSSVY
+631 SSVY
-641 VAFSNIGKM
+641 SKVAGLVMAFRGLASSGTLLGGIVNTVKGS
-650 FVPLKNGL
+650 FLALKVALGSAAAA
-658 FVIATGFMKL
+658 FGVI
-668 AKTIRHPITA
+668 I
-678 IKNLAFAIKYFIV
+678 
-691 TSGAV
+691 AV
-696 IAIVGAVIAVL
+696 IGAVIAVA
-707 YGMYAAFKENTANIK
+707 YGMYVSFKENTANIK
-722 GFLSGMFDAV
+722 GFLSTMWDGV

-741 VFKQIVSALKPVG
+741 VFKQIVAALKPVG
-754 SGFKDVLKYIGVG
+754 SGFKDVLKYVG
-767 VWVAFGIVLATV
+767 VAIWASLGLVLAAV

-794 KGLQGLYYA
+794 KALQGLYYA
-803 IKAAFQALSGDLKGA
+803 IKAAFQALHWDLKGA
-818 KKSLEQSKE
+818 KKSLEQSKD
-827 AFVDAGSAIKDAFNK
+827 AFVEAGSAIKDAFNK

-860 AENTAKKTE
+860 AEKTAKKTE

-911 GNKLSEKTKSFLNAA
+911 GKKLSEKTESFLNAA
-926 KDLYGQYQ
+926 KDLYEQYQ
-934 ESSKK
+934 EATKK
-939 SQDKYSAAM
+939 SQDKYSVAM
-948 EKAQDLEGDKRKKA
+948 EKAQSLEGDKRKKA
-962 IADANATLVAEIDKN
+962 IADANTALVSEINKN

-990 LLKEN
+990 LLKGN

-1036 LSNGKTLNE
+1036 LANGKTLNE

-1080 SDATTETEKANYQ
+1080 ADASTETEKANYQ

-1105 LAENLQ
+1105 LAGNLQ
-1111 KWASEMNTIIANGG
+1111 KWASEMNAIIANGG

-1168 GAIMSQRGGEG
+1168 AAIMSQRGGEG

-1203 MNTLS
+1203 LS
-1208 TLPNGMFQNGQSGK
+1208 TISSLPNGMFLNGENGK
-1222 DQFIAAIKSGDFQGA
+1222 NQFLTAIKSGDFQGA
-1237 GKFLLDG
+1237 GKYLVDG
-1244 VKLGASPLPGEMNN
+1244 VKMGTDSIDSEMKTK
-1258 IGKQGGNANADGLKS
+1258 GQTGGQNFADGVKGKEG
-1273 TAEANKSAGAELKN
+1273 AAKSAGSAVKN
-1287 NAKNGAFDPNLFK
+1287 KAKEGATDPNAFK
-1300 MTGANNASG
+1300 AVGSKDSAG
-1309 FNGGILDGKGNAFSA
+1309 FNNGVMGGKGGAYSA
-1324 GSGIG
+1324 GSSVG
-1329 NSAKSGAASVDS
+1329 NSAKSGAGSVDS

-1352 AQGIASGGMM
+1352 VNGILSGMGA
-1362 VAGAASALANKALAA
+1362 VGRAAASLANKALAA
-1377 VQKKQDSHSPSK
+1377 VQKKQDSHSPAK
-1389 ESKKLGGDFGTGY
+1389 KSKKLGGDFGSGY
-1402 SLGIAD
+1402 SLGIAS
-1408 KNKAVTKAANNLVA
+1408 KTKAVNKAASNLVA
-1422 SALGTESQIKKL
+1422 GALGTESQIKKL

-1448 GLHSKNKSVGQLKQ
+1448 GLHSKNKSSGQLKQ
-1462 AKALSS
+1462 AKALNS
-1468 IEGYIGQQTNKLAA
+1468 IEGYIVQQTNRLAA

-1521 YGSISNVDPENPQ
+1521 YGSISNVDAENPQ

-1664 SRVAIELG
+1664 SRVAVELG
-1672 KFFTGGLGNGVLAG
+1672 KFFTSGLGNGVLDG

-1708 TVPAITLPKIS
+1708 TVPTINLPKIS

>member
-9 EISLDDKKADKQ
+9 EISLDDTKADKQ
-21 LDAFEKDLAKA
+21 LDTFEKDLAKA

-75 ALKASLN
+75 ALKASLS

-87 PSNVQAALSKLA
+87 PANVGSALSKLA

-115 AIKELGTSIKNTAVN
+115 AVKNLGTSIKNTAVN

-150 KVSINVIKSIP
+150 KTSINVIKSIP
-161 SAIKSAGISIKSALV
+161 GAIKSAGSSIKSALV
-176 SSLQAAKSAAI
+176 SSLHAAKTAAV

-196 IRSIP
+196 IKSIP
-201 SAAKTAAV
+201 GATKSAAT
-209 AVKDSFVVAYK
+209 AVKNSFVVAYK
-220 AAVVAAYMSVKG
+220 AVVVAAYMSVKG

-257 AFSAVAS
+257 AFSAVVS

-273 KSALKTGF
+273 KTALTTGF
-281 SAVKS
+281 SAIKS
-286 GAKAAGQAGISALKG
+286 GAKTAGQVGISALKG

-309 GSLIKSGL
+309 GSLIKNGL
-317 VSGFNAAKAAAKGAG
+317 VSGFNAARSAAKGAG

-353 VLKLAAALGLIAA
+353 ILRLAAAFGLIAA

-511 LESTKAIAMLTKGIE
+511 LESTRAIAMLTKGIE

-568 AENLKGPIIQA
+568 VENLKGPIIQA

-585 TFKQFAAVTASPE
+585 AFKQFAAVTASPE
-598 FQKKLSDMIQKIKE
+598 FQKKLSDLIQKIKE
-612 LIPVMVKLAPT
+612 FIPVLIEWAPLLAKVAAGFVAFNIISSVFSKVAKLAGAIKSLTSSGSLLSVVANTIKGSFVKLVGTLGSTTAAFG
-623 ILKVVSAM
+623 VV
-631 LALQAVSSVY
+631 
-641 VAFSNIGKM
+641 VA
-650 FVPLKNGL
+650 
-658 FVIATGFMKL
+658 A
-668 AKTIRHPITA
+668 
-678 IKNLAFAIKYFIV
+678 
-691 TSGAV
+691 
-696 IAIVGAVIAVL
+696 VGAVIAVI
-707 YGMYAAFKENTANIK
+707 YGMYTAFKENTAGIK
-722 GFLSGMFDAV
+722 SFLSGMWEAV
-732 KNSFGKIVD
+732 KNSFGKIID

-754 SGFKDVLKYIGVG
+754 SGFKGILKYIGVRA
-767 VWVAFGIVLATV
+767 WVVLGFALAAV
-779 VDIIQVLARIVLVAI
+779 VDVIQVLARIVLVAI

-818 KKSLEQSKE
+818 KKSLDQSKD

-842 DNYALTGTVEA
+842 DNYALTGTIDSLKE
-853 FKQMGGE
+853 MGGE
-860 AENTAKKTE
+860 AEKTGTKAE
-869 TSGKKIKETLKLVE
+869 TSNKKIANSLKIVE
-883 TTAKQ
+883 STAKQ

-911 GNKLSEKTKSFLNAA
+911 GNKLNEKTKSFLNSA
-926 KDLYGQYQ
+926 KELYSNYQ
-934 ESSKK
+934 ESAKK
-939 SQDKYSAAM
+939 SQDKYTAAM
-948 EKAQDLEGDKRKKA
+948 EKAQSLEGEKRKKA
-962 IADANATLVAEIDKN
+962 IATANKTLVDETTKN
-977 NGTLLTL
+977 NSTLLTL
-984 QADYAK
+984 QSDYSNMLKTNRWAD
-990 LLKEN
+990 
-995 KWVDGTELTAQQKK
+995 GQELTEQQRK

-1014 TADIQ
+1014 TTDIQ
-1019 AELAKQNQLYVE
+1019 TELAKQNQLYVE
-1031 GNLLK
+1031 ANLLR
-1036 LSNGKTLNE
+1036 LEQGKTLNE
-1045 KERSTSIE
+1045 KERNTSLE
-1053 VQKSLYADRK
+1053 VQKSLYAEKK
-1063 KAVETGEKEL
+1063 KAVETGENEL
-1073 ADLKKKK
+1073 AKLKKKK
-1080 SDATTETEKANYQ
+1080 ADATTETEKANYQ
-1093 IQIDEQTKKNKT
+1093 IQIDEQTKKNKK
-1105 LAENLQ
+1105 LSSEYQ
-1111 KWASEMNTIIANGG
+1111 SWATEMNAIIANGG

-1135 LSEMG
+1135 LSQMG
-1140 NISDEQLS
+1140 DISDEQLGLL
-1148 AVWQDFVKVSGS
+1148 WQDFVKASDS
-1160 IDNTLAGL
+1160 IDNTLSGL

-1179 VQAFVTALQSG
+1179 VQGFVTALQSK
-1190 DYTTAALNINNDV
+1190 DYTTAALKINDDV
-1203 MNTLS
+1203 LNTIAG
-1208 TLPNGMFQNGQSGK
+1208 LPNAMFLNGQSGK
-1222 DQFIAAIKSGDFQGA
+1222 DQFITAIKSGKFQEA
-1237 GKFLLDG
+1237 GKYLLDG
-1244 VKLGASPLPGEMNN
+1244 VKMGADPLPGELAKN
-1258 IGKQGGNANADGLKS
+1258 GKKSGDAQANGLKG
-1273 TAEANKSAGAELKN
+1273 TAEANKKAGKTIKN
-1287 NAKNGAFDPNLFK
+1287 NAKSGAFDPNLFQ
-1300 MTGANNASG
+1300 MTGVKNSSG
-1309 FNGGILDGKGNAFSA
+1309 FNGGILNGKDGAFSA
-1324 GSGIG
+1324 GTSIG
-1329 NSAKSGAASVDS
+1329 GSAKSGAASVDS
-1341 SGVGSDFASGY
+1341 SGTGADFAAGFANGIRSG
-1352 AQGIASGGMM
+1352 
-1362 VAGAASALANKALAA
+1362 AGAVGEAAASIAAKALAA

-1389 ESKKLGGDFGTGY
+1389 KSKKLGGDFGSGY
-1402 SLGIAD
+1402 SLGIAS
-1408 KNKAVTKAANNLVA
+1408 KTKAVTKAASNLVA
-1422 SALGTESQIKKL
+1422 GALGTEKQIKKL
-1434 SSTLKDKISSAIDA
+1434 SSTLKDKVSSAIDA
-1448 GLHSKNKSVGQLKQ
+1448 GLHSKNKSAGQLKQ
-1462 AKALSS
+1462 AKALNS
-1468 IEGYIGQQTNKLAA
+1468 IEGYIAQQTNKLAA

-1521 YGSISNVDPENPQ
+1521 YGSISNVDAENPQ
-1534 SIQAEMQKRLKEIKA
+1534 SIQQEMQKRLKEIKA

-1629 INGLNSQKKQLEN
+1629 INGLNSQKKQLEK

-1664 SRVAIELG
+1664 SRVAVELG

-1708 TVPAITLPKIS
+1708 TVPAINLPKIS
-1719 AEKALGLKSVDLN
+1719 AEKALGLKSVDVN

-1753 IKAIKESGAKPV
+1753 IKAIQQSGDRPIIFNV
-1765 ILNLDGEVLA
+1765 DGKDIADNTNNHLGSSTSLA
-1775 NNSNNRIGS
+1775 FYGK
-1784 MTDLGLYGGGLL
+1784 GL

>member
-1 MSDGSVVI
+1 MSDGSIVI

-21 LDAFEKDLAKA
+21 LDAFEKDLEKA

-196 IRSIP
+196 IKSIP
-201 SAAKTAAV
+201 GAAKTAAT
-209 AVKDSFVVAYK
+209 AVKNSFVVAYK
-220 AAVVAAYMSVKG
+220 AVVVAAYMSVKG

-286 GAKAAGQAGISALKG
+286 GAKAVGQAGISALKG

-585 TFKQFAAVTASPE
+585 AFKQFAAVTASPE
-598 FQKKLSDMIQKIKE
+598 FQKKLSDLIQKIKE
-612 LIPVMVKLAPT
+612 FIPVLIEWAPLLAKVAAGFVAFN
-623 ILKVVSAM
+623 IL
-631 LALQAVSSVY
+631 SSVY
-641 VAFSNIGKM
+641 SKVAGLVMAFRGLASSGTLLGGIVNTVKGS
-650 FVPLKNGL
+650 FLALKVALGSAAAA
-658 FVIATGFMKL
+658 FGVI
-668 AKTIRHPITA
+668 I
-678 IKNLAFAIKYFIV
+678 
-691 TSGAV
+691 AV
-696 IAIVGAVIAVL
+696 IGAVIAVA
-707 YGMYAAFKENTANIK
+707 YGMYVSFKENTANIK
-722 GFLSGMFDAV
+722 GFLSTMWDGV

-741 VFKQIVSALKPVG
+741 VFKQIVAALKPVG
-754 SGFKDVLKYIGVG
+754 SGFKDVLKYVG
-767 VWVAFGIVLATV
+767 VAIWASLGLVLAAV

-794 KGLQGLYYA
+794 KALQGLYYA
-803 IKAAFQALSGDLKGA
+803 IKSAFQALSGDLKGA
-818 KKSLEQSKE
+818 KKSLEQSKD
-827 AFVDAGSAIKDAFNK
+827 AFVEAGSAIKDAFNK

-1642 TAKSIANTITNS
+1642 TAKSIANTIINS

>member
-9 EISLDDKKADKQ
+9 EISLDDTKADKQ
-21 LDAFEKDLAKA
+21 LDAFEKDLSKA

-43 YREAVSDIASQSKRL
+43 YREAVSDIASQSKRI

-75 ALKASLN
+75 ALKASLK

-87 PSNVQAALSKLA
+87 PANVQAALSKLA

-115 AIKELGTSIKNTAVN
+115 AVKNLGTSIKNTATN

-135 FSIAKTVQSSIVSAV
+135 FSIAKAVQSSIVSAV
-150 KVSINVIKSIP
+150 KTSINVIRSIP
-161 SAIKSAGISIKSALV
+161 NTIKSAGNSIKSALV
-176 SSLQAAKSAAI
+176 SSLQAAKTAAI
-187 SFAQTTVKV
+187 SFAQTSVNV
-196 IRSIP
+196 IKSIP
-201 SAAKTAAV
+201 GAAKTAAV
-209 AVKDSFVVAYK
+209 AVKNSFVVAYK
-220 AAVVAAYMSVKG
+220 AVVVAAYMSVKG

-241 SATKSAA
+241 SAAKSAA

-257 AFSAVAS
+257 AFSAVVS

-273 KSALKTGF
+273 KTALTTGF
-281 SAVKS
+281 SAIKS
-286 GAKAAGQAGISALKG
+286 GAKTAGQVGISALKG
-301 LGNIAKST
+301 LGNIAKNT

-317 VSGFNAAKAAAKGAG
+317 VSCFNTAKAAAKGAG

-353 VLKLAAALGLIAA
+353 ILKLAAAFGLIAA

-399 LVMTDLTAA
+399 LVMKDLTAA

-457 DQMTDAISALQ
+457 DQMVDAISSLQ
-468 ASGVAYADDINR
+468 SAGVAYSDDINR

-585 TFKQFAAVTASPE
+585 AFKQFAAVTASPE
-598 FQKKLSDMIQKIKE
+598 FQKKLSDLIKKIKE
-612 LIPVMVKLAPT
+612 LIPVVIELAPT
-623 ILKVVSAM
+623 ILKLVGAM
-631 LALQAVSSVY
+631 MALQAISGAY
-641 VAFSNIGKM
+641 AAFANVGKM
-650 FVPLKNGL
+650 LIPLKNGL
-658 FVIATGFMKL
+658 FVIATGFMSL

-691 TSGAV
+691 TSGGV
-696 IAIVGAVIAVL
+696 VAIVGAVVAVL
-707 YGMYAAFKENTANIK
+707 YGMYTAFKENTAGIK
-722 GFLSGMFDAV
+722 GFLSGMWDAV

-754 SGFKDVLKYIGVG
+754 SGFKDILKYIGVG

-803 IKAAFQALSGDLKGA
+803 IKAAFQALQGDLKGA
-818 KKSLEQSKE
+818 KKSLEQSKD

-842 DNYALTGTVEA
+842 DNYALTGTIESL
-853 FKQMGGE
+853 KEMGGE
-860 AENTAKKTE
+860 AEKTGTKAE
-869 TSGKKIKETLKLVE
+869 TSNKKIASSLKVVE

-888 TETTVSKSNQ
+888 TEATVSKSNQ

-911 GNKLSEKTKSFLNAA
+911 GNKLSEKTKSFLYSA
-926 KDLYGQYQ
+926 KELYSQYQ
-934 ESSKK
+934 ESAKK
-939 SQDKYSAAM
+939 SQDAYTAAM
-948 EKAQDLEGDKRKKA
+948 EKAQTLEGDKRKKA
-962 IADANATLVAEIDKN
+962 IADANTALVSEINKN

-990 LLKEN
+990 LLKGN

-1036 LSNGKTLNE
+1036 LANGKTLNE

-1053 VQKSLYADRK
+1053 VQKSLYSDRK

-1080 SDATTETEKANYQ
+1080 SDASTETEKANYQ
-1093 IQIDEQTKKNKT
+1093 IQIDEQTKKNKALST
-1105 LAENLQ
+1105 NLQ
-1111 KWASEMNTIIANGG
+1111 NWATEMNSIIANGG
-1125 TLNAETFAKG
+1125 TLNAQTFATG
-1135 LSEMG
+1135 LSQLG

-1148 AVWQDFVKVSGS
+1148 ALWQNFVSTSTS

-1168 GAIMSQRGGEG
+1168 AGIMGQRGGQG

-1203 MNTLS
+1203 LS
-1208 TLPNGMFQNGQSGK
+1208 TISSLPNGMFLNGESGK
-1222 DQFIAAIKSGDFQGA
+1222 NQFLTAIKSGDFQGA
-1237 GKFLLDG
+1237 GKYLVDG
-1244 VKLGASPLPGEMNN
+1244 VKMGTDSIDSEMKTK
-1258 IGKQGGNANADGLKS
+1258 GQTGGQNFADGVKGKEG
-1273 TAEANKSAGAELKN
+1273 AAKSAGSAVKN
-1287 NAKNGAFDPNLFK
+1287 KAKEGATDPNAFK
-1300 MTGANNASG
+1300 AVGSKDSAG
-1309 FNGGILDGKGNAFSA
+1309 FNNGVMGGKGGAYSA
-1324 GSGIG
+1324 GSSVG
-1329 NSAKSGAASVDS
+1329 NSAKSGAGSVDS

-1352 AQGIASGGMM
+1352 VNGILSGMGA
-1362 VAGAASALANKALAA
+1362 VGEAAASLASKALAA
-1377 VQKKQDSHSPSK
+1377 VQKKQNSHSPSK
-1389 ESKKLGGDFGTGY
+1389 ETTKLGGDFGTGY
-1402 SLGIAD
+1402 SLGIAS
-1408 KNKAVTKAANNLVA
+1408 KTKAVNKAASNLVA
-1422 SALGTESQIKKL
+1422 GALGTESQIKKL
-1434 SSTLKDKISSAIDA
+1434 SNTLKDKISSAIDA
-1448 GLHSKNKSVGQLKQ
+1448 GLHSKNKSSGQLKQ
-1462 AKALSS
+1462 AKALNS
-1468 IEGYIGQQTNKLAA
+1468 IEGYIVQQTNRLAA

-1567 SDILESG
+1567 NDILEAG

-1629 INGLNSQKKQLEN
+1629 ISGLNSQKKQLEK

-1654 VKKALRIHSP
+1654 VKKALKIHSP

-1686 AKGAVQSTNK
+1686 AKGAVQSTSK

-1708 TVPAITLPKIS
+1708 TVPTINLPKIS

-1753 IKAIKESGAKPV
+1753 IKAIQQSGDRPIIFNV
-1765 ILNLDGEVLA
+1765 DGKDIADNTNNHLGSSTSLA
-1775 NNSNNRIGS
+1775 FYGK
-1784 MTDLGLYGGGLL
+1784 GL

>member
-9 EISLDDKKADKQ
+9 EISLDDKKAGKQ

-115 AIKELGTSIKNTAVN
+115 AVKNLGTSIKNTAVN

-201 SAAKTAAV
+201 GAAKTAAT
-209 AVKDSFVVAYK
+209 AVKNSFVVAYK
-220 AAVVAAYMSVKG
+220 AVVVAAYMSVKG

-353 VLKLAAALGLIAA
+353 ILRLAAALGLIAA

-428 AGMKAANVKPVFTA
+428 AGMKAADVKPVFTA

-457 DQMTDAISALQ
+457 DQMVDAISSLQ
-468 ASGVAYADDINR
+468 SAGVAYSDDINR

-511 LESTKAIAMLTKGIE
+511 LESTKAISMLTKGIE
-526 EGTTGMAGNTAKMA
+526 EGTTGMAGNTAKMS

-585 TFKQFAAVTASPE
+585 AFKQFAAVTASPE
-598 FQKKLSDMIQKIKE
+598 FQKKLSDLIQKIKE
-612 LIPVMVKLAPT
+612 FIPILIEWGPLMA
-623 ILKVVSAM
+623 KVAAGFVAFNII
-631 LALQAVSSVY
+631 SSVY
-641 VAFSNIGKM
+641 SKIVGFVGAIKGLASSGSLLGGVVNTVKGAFIGLKVALGSVSVAFG
-650 FVPLKNGL
+650 VVVA
-658 FVIATGFMKL
+658 VI
-668 AKTIRHPITA
+668 
-678 IKNLAFAIKYFIV
+678 
-691 TSGAV
+691 GAV
-696 IAIVGAVIAVL
+696 VAVL
-707 YGMYAAFKENTANIK
+707 YGMYVAFKENTAGIK
-722 GFLSGMFDAV
+722 GFLSGVWDAV

-741 VFKQIVSALKPVG
+741 VFKQIMSALKPVG
-754 SGFKDVLKYIGVG
+754 SGFKDILKYIGVG

-803 IKAAFQALSGDLKGA
+803 IKAAFQALQGDLKGA
-818 KKSLEQSKE
+818 KKSLEQSKD

-842 DNYALTGTVEA
+842 DNYALTGTIESL
-853 FKQMGGE
+853 KEMGGE
-860 AENTAKKTE
+860 AEKTGTKAE
-869 TSGKKIKETLKLVE
+869 TSNKKIASSLKVVE
-883 TTAKQ
+883 STAKQ
-888 TETTVSKSNQ
+888 TEATVSKSNQ

-934 ESSKK
+934 ESAKK
-939 SQDKYSAAM
+939 SQDAYTAAM
-948 EKAQDLEGDKRKKA
+948 EKAQSLEGDKRKKA
-962 IADANATLVAEIDKN
+962 IADANTTLVSEINKN
-977 NGTLLTL
+977 NGKLLTL

-990 LLKEN
+990 LLKGN
-995 KWVDGTELTAQQKK
+995 KWADGTELTAQQKK

-1031 GNLLK
+1031 ANLLR
-1036 LSNGKTLNE
+1036 LEQGKSLTE
-1045 KERSTSIE
+1045 KERNTSLE
-1053 VQKSLYADRK
+1053 VQKSLYEGKK
-1063 KAVETGEKEL
+1063 KAVEAGEKSL

-1080 SDATTETEKANYQ
+1080 GEASTQTEKANYQ
-1093 IQIDEQTKKNKT
+1093 IQIDEQTKKNQT
-1105 LAENLQ
+1105 LSTNL
-1111 KWASEMNTIIANGG
+1111 KNWASEMNSIIANGG
-1125 TLNAETFAKG
+1125 TLNAQTFATG
-1135 LSEMG
+1135 LSQLG
-1140 NISDEQLS
+1140 SISDEQLS
-1148 AVWQDFVKVSGS
+1148 ALWQNFVSTSTS

-1168 GAIMSQRGGEG
+1168 AGIMGQRGGQG

-1203 MNTLS
+1203 LS
-1208 TLPNGMFQNGQSGK
+1208 TISSLPNGMFSNGESGK
-1222 DQFIAAIKSGDFQGA
+1222 TLFINAIKSGDYQGA
-1237 GKFLLDG
+1237 GKYLVDG
-1244 VKLGASPLPGEMNN
+1244 VKMGADSIDSEMKTKGQN
-1258 IGKQGGNANADGLKS
+1258 GGQNFADGIKGKEN
-1273 TAEANKSAGAELKN
+1273 AAKSAGSAVKN
-1287 NAKNGAFDPNLFK
+1287 KAKEGATDPNSFK
-1300 MTGANNASG
+1300 AAGSKDSAG
-1309 FNGGILDGKGNAFSA
+1309 FNNGVMGGKGGAFSA
-1324 GSGIG
+1324 GSSVG
-1329 NSAKSGAASVDS
+1329 NSAKSGAGSVDS
-1341 SGVGSDFASGY
+1341 KGVGSDFASGY
-1352 AQGIASGGMM
+1352 VNGILSGMKKVGEAAGSLAS
-1362 VAGAASALANKALAA
+1362 KALTA
-1377 VQKKQDSHSPSK
+1377 VQLMQDSSSPSK
-1389 ESKKLGGDFGTGY
+1389 EAKKLGGDFGTGY
-1402 SLGIAD
+1402 SLGIAS
-1408 KNKAVTKAANNLVA
+1408 KTKAVNKAASNLVTG
-1422 SALGTESQIKKL
+1422 ALGTESQIKKL

-1462 AKALSS
+1462 AKALNN
-1468 IEGYIGQQTNKLAA
+1468 IESYIAQQTSRLAA

-1512 ASITEKMQS
+1512 ASISEKMKS
-1521 YGSISNVDPENPQ
+1521 YGSISSVDPENPK
-1534 SIQAEMQKRLKEIKA
+1534 SIQQEMQKRLKEIKA
-1549 FQANVEKLRKKGV
+1549 FQANVEQLRKKGV
-1562 SKDII
+1562 NKDII

-1629 INGLNSQKKQLEN
+1629 INGLNSQKKQLEK

-1708 TVPAITLPKIS
+1708 TVPVITLPKIS

-1753 IKAIKESGAKPV
+1753 IKAIQQSGDRPIIFNVDGK
-1765 ILNLDGEVLA
+1765 NLAENA
-1775 NNSNNRIGS
+1775 NNRIGTMS
-1784 MTDLGLYGGGLL
+1784 NLGLYGGGLL

>member
-9 EISLDDKKADKQ
+9 EISLDDKKAGKQ

-115 AIKELGTSIKNTAVN
+115 AVKNLGTSIKNTAVN

-150 KVSINVIKSIP
+150 KISINVIKSIP
-161 SAIKSAGISIKSALV
+161 SAIKSAGSSIKSALV
-176 SSLQAAKSAAI
+176 SSLQAAKMAAI
-187 SFAQTTVKV
+187 SFAQTSVNV
-196 IRSIP
+196 IKSIP
-201 SAAKTAAV
+201 GAAKTAAV
-209 AVKDSFVVAYK
+209 AVKNSFVVAYK
-220 AAVVAAYMSVKG
+220 AVVVAAYMSVKG

-257 AFSAVAS
+257 AFSAVVS

-273 KSALKTGF
+273 KTALTTGF
-281 SAVKS
+281 SAIKS
-286 GAKAAGQAGISALKG
+286 GAKTAGQVGISALKG
-301 LGNIAKST
+301 LGNIAKNT
-309 GSLIKSGL
+309 GSLIKNGL
-317 VSGFNAAKAAAKGAG
+317 VSGFNAARSAAKGAG
-332 AGMREALKNSVEKP
+332 AGMREALKNSVERP

-353 VLKLAAALGLIAA
+353 ILKLAAAFGLIAA

-399 LVMTDLTAA
+399 LVMKDLTAA

-568 AENLKGPIIQA
+568 VENLKGPIIQA

-585 TFKQFAAVTASPE
+585 AFKQFAAVTASPE
-598 FQKKLSDMIQKIKE
+598 FQKKLSDLVQKIKE
-612 LIPVMVKLAPT
+612 FIPVLIEWAPLLAKVAAGFVAFN
-623 ILKVVSAM
+623 IL
-631 LALQAVSSVY
+631 SSVY
-641 VAFSNIGKM
+641 SKVAGLVMAFRGLASSGTLLGGIVNTVKGS
-650 FVPLKNGL
+650 FLALKVALGSAAAA
-658 FVIATGFMKL
+658 FGVI
-668 AKTIRHPITA
+668 I
-678 IKNLAFAIKYFIV
+678 
-691 TSGAV
+691 AV
-696 IAIVGAVIAVL
+696 IGAVIAVA
-707 YGMYAAFKENTANIK
+707 YGMYVSFKENTANIK
-722 GFLSGMFDAV
+722 GFLSTMWDGV

-741 VFKQIVSALKPVG
+741 VFKQIVAALKPVG
-754 SGFKDVLKYIGVG
+754 SGFKDVLKYVG
-767 VWVAFGIVLATV
+767 VAIWASLGLVLAAV

-794 KGLQGLYYA
+794 KALQGLYYA
-803 IKAAFQALSGDLKGA
+803 IKAAFKALHWDLKGA
-818 KKSLEQSKE
+818 KKSLEQSKD
-827 AFVDAGSAIKDAFNK
+827 AFVEAGSAIKDAFNK

-860 AENTAKKTE
+860 AEKTAKKTE

-888 TETTVSKSNQ
+888 TEITVSKSNQ

-911 GNKLSEKTKSFLNAA
+911 GNKLSEKTESFLNAA
-926 KDLYGQYQ
+926 KDLYEQYQ
-934 ESSKK
+934 EATKK
-939 SQDKYSAAM
+939 SQDKYSVAM
-948 EKAQDLEGDKRKKA
+948 EKAQSLEGDKRKKA

-977 NGTLLTL
+977 NGTILTL

-990 LLKEN
+990 LLKGN

-1111 KWASEMNTIIANGG
+1111 KWASEMNAIIANGG

-1168 GAIMSQRGGEG
+1168 AAVMSKRGGEG

-1244 VKLGASPLPGEMNN
+1244 VKLGVSPLPGEMNN

-1300 MTGANNASG
+1300 MTGSNNASG

-1324 GSGIG
+1324 GTGIG

-1352 AQGIASGGMM
+1352 VDGILSGMKKVGEA
-1362 VAGAASALANKALAA
+1362 AGSLANKALQA
-1377 VQKKQDSHSPSK
+1377 VKDAQKSKSPSK
-1389 ESKKLGGDFGTGY
+1389 KAKKLGRDFGSGY

-1422 SALGTESQIKKL
+1422 GALGTEKQIKKL
-1434 SSTLKDKISSAIDA
+1434 STTLKDKISSAIDA
-1448 GLHSKNKSVGQLKQ
+1448 GLHSKNKSAGQLKQ
-1462 AKALSS
+1462 AKALNS

-1753 IKAIKESGAKPV
+1753 IKAIQQSGDRPIIFNVDGK
-1765 ILNLDGEVLA
+1765 NLAENA
-1775 NNSNNRIGS
+1775 NNRIGT
-1784 MTDLGLYGGGLL
+1784 MGNLGLYGGGLL

>member
-115 AIKELGTSIKNTAVN
+115 AVKNLGTSIKNTAVN

-196 IRSIP
+196 IKSIP
-201 SAAKTAAV
+201 GAAKTAAT
-209 AVKDSFVVAYK
+209 AVKNSFVVAYK
-220 AAVVAAYMSVKG
+220 AVVVAAYMSVKG

-257 AFSAVAS
+257 AFSAVSS

-353 VLKLAAALGLIAA
+353 ILRLAAAFGLIAA

-487 AWQILANSTGKSV
+487 AWKILANSTGKSV

-511 LESTKAIAMLTKGIE
+511 LESTRAIAMLTKGIE

-568 AENLKGPIIQA
+568 VENLKGPIIQA

-585 TFKQFAAVTASPE
+585 AFKQFAAVTASPE
-598 FQKKLSDMIQKIKE
+598 FQKKLSDLIQKIKE
-612 LIPVMVKLAPT
+612 FIPVLIEWAPLLAKVAAGFVAFN
-623 ILKVVSAM
+623 IL
-631 LALQAVSSVY
+631 SSVY
-641 VAFSNIGKM
+641 SKVAGLVMAFRGLASSGTLLGGIVNTVKGS
-650 FVPLKNGL
+650 FLALKVALGSAAAA
-658 FVIATGFMKL
+658 FGVI
-668 AKTIRHPITA
+668 I
-678 IKNLAFAIKYFIV
+678 
-691 TSGAV
+691 AV
-696 IAIVGAVIAVL
+696 IGAVIAVA
-707 YGMYAAFKENTANIK
+707 YGMYVSFKENTANIK
-722 GFLSGMFDAV
+722 GFLSTMWDGV

-741 VFKQIVSALKPVG
+741 VFKQIVAALKPVG
-754 SGFKDVLKYIGVG
+754 SGFKDVLKYVG
-767 VWVAFGIVLATV
+767 VAIWASLGLVLAAV

-794 KGLQGLYYA
+794 KALQGLYYA
-803 IKAAFQALSGDLKGA
+803 IKAAFQALHWDLKGA
-818 KKSLEQSKE
+818 KKSLEQSKD
-827 AFVDAGSAIKDAFNK
+827 AFVEAGSAIKDAFNK

-860 AENTAKKTE
+860 AEKTAKKTE

-911 GNKLSEKTKSFLNAA
+911 GNKLSEKTESFLNAA
-926 KDLYGQYQ
+926 KDLYEQYQ
-934 ESSKK
+934 EATKK
-939 SQDKYSAAM
+939 SQDKYSVAM

-990 LLKEN
+990 LLKGN

-1111 KWASEMNTIIANGG
+1111 KWASEMNAIIANGG
-1125 TLNAETFAKG
+1125 TLSAETFAKG

-1168 GAIMSQRGGEG
+1168 AAVMSQRGGEG

-1190 DYTTAALNINNDV
+1190 DYTTAALNINDDV

-1222 DQFIAAIKSGDFQGA
+1222 DQFITAIKSGDFQGA

-1300 MTGANNASG
+1300 MTGSNNASG
-1309 FNGGILDGKGNAFSA
+1309 FNSGILDGKGNAFSA
-1324 GSGIG
+1324 GTGIG
-1329 NSAKSGAASVDS
+1329 NSAKSGAGSVDS

-1352 AQGIASGGMM
+1352 VNGILSGMGA
-1362 VAGAASALANKALAA
+1362 VGEAAASLASKALAA
-1377 VQKKQDSHSPSK
+1377 VQKKQDSHSPAK
-1389 ESKKLGGDFGTGY
+1389 KSKKLGGDFGTGY
-1402 SLGIAD
+1402 SLGISE

-1448 GLHSKNKSVGQLKQ
+1448 GLHSKNKSTGQLKQ

-1521 YGSISNVDPENPQ
+1521 YGSISNVDAENPQ
-1534 SIQAEMQKRLKEIKA
+1534 SIQQEMQKRLKEIKA

-1672 KFFTGGLGNGVLAG
+1672 KFFTDGLGNGVLAG

-1701 VNAASNM
+1701 VNAASNL

-1753 IKAIKESGAKPV
+1753 IKAIQQSGDRPIIFNVDGK
-1765 ILNLDGEVLA
+1765 NLAENA
-1775 NNSNNRIGS
+1775 NNRIGT
-1784 MTDLGLYGGGLL
+1784 MGNLGLYGGGLL